1 MHSDE
6 LLIEVL
12 TEELPAQA
20 LLNEYKEMPKKLHAL
35 FQKHAIE
42 VRNETQNQNQNQ
54 NNIEVFY
61 TPRRLCVLVKD
72 FPLFT
77 KETKEEFFGPPIEIA
92 CNNKDKAQ
100 GLNALGL
107 GFYQKLGLKDPKH
120 FQSAFKNNKEVLYH
134 AKTNPKQPTKNLIM
148 PIVLEFLESLN
159 FGKSMRWGSVEKSFI
174 RPIHNICVLFNGEN
188 FNNIEIKEYG
198 FKTKQ
203 ATKAHRQE
211 GFDFIEVHSPRE
223 YFEVLEKNHV
233 ILDPK
238 KREEKILQE
247 IKELETKHH
256 IIVEIDRD
264 LLDEVIAITE
274 YPSTLLGEFDKAFLK
289 LPSEIIITSMKEN
302 QRYFATFNQE
312 SQKEGQKED
321 QKLHNGFIVVSN
333 AINKDKQKIILGNQK
348 VLKAR
353 LSDAVFFYEND
364 LKKPLD
370 NAPLESVVFV
380 QGLGTLRDKMEREL
394 IIAQYLTQKYASSL
408 NMPLEKALELMNRAV
423 QIAKADL
430 LSEVVY
436 EFTELQGIMGY
447 YYALKQ
453 NENEW
458 VALSL
463 KEQYLPASENAPL
476 PSSVFSAIVA
486 LSLKLD
492 SLFSLFSA
500 GKIPSG
506 SKDPFALRRLSFGLL
521 KIVAHYGLK
530 FDLKVDLKNLFEKVG
545 VYQSFDL
552 EILEKFLLERFNNL
566 IDCNPSIIRS
576 VLNTNERDIVAII
589 QKVKALKRFLDDP
602 KNAQKKELLFS
613 AFKRLANINKDRNPN
628 QTSGFSAN
636 LFKEP
641 QEHALF
647 KAFNALKTSAF
658 ESLDSKIEAYFGL
671 HAPLEEYF
679 KSVLVMD
686 KDLEIQKNRKNFLWN
701 VYQSFLEIGDI
712 KEIAI

>member
-6 LLIEVL
+6 LLVEILV
-12 TEELPAQA
+12 EELPAQA

-35 FQKHAIE
+35 FDKRALE
-42 VRNETQNQNQNQ
+42 VG
-54 NNIEVFY
+54 NIEIFY
-61 TPRRLCVLVKD
+61 TPRRLCLLVKD
-72 FPLFT
+72 FPLLT
-77 KETKEEFFGPPIEIA
+77 QETKEEFFGPPVKIA
-92 CNNKDKAQ
+92 CNHQDKTQ

-107 GFYQKLGLKDPKH
+107 GFYQKLGLKDHQH
-120 FQSAFKNNKEVLYH
+120 FQTAFKNNKEVLYH
-134 AKTNPKQPTKNLIM
+134 AKIHEKEPTKDLIM
-148 PIVLEFLESLN
+148 PIVLEFLEGLN
-159 FGKSMRWGSVEKSFI
+159 FGKSMRWGNVEKSFI

-188 FNNIEIKEYG
+188 FNDIEVKEYG

-211 GFDFIEVHSPRE
+211 GFDFIQVDSPKA

-238 KREEKILQE
+238 KREAKILQE
-247 IKELETKHH
+247 IKELETKHR

-264 LLDEVIAITE
+264 LLDEVVAITE
-274 YPSTLLGEFDKAFLK
+274 YPSALLGEFDKAFLK
-289 LPSEIIITSMKEN
+289 LPNEIIITSMKEN
-302 QRYFATFNQE
+302 QRYFAAFNQKSQE
-312 SQKEGQKED
+312 SPT
-321 QKLHNGFIVVSN
+321 LHNGFIVVSN
-333 AINKDKQKIILGNQK
+333 AINKDKQKIIAGNQK

-380 QGLGTLRDKMEREL
+380 QGLGTLKDKMEREA

-408 NMPLEKALELMNRAV
+408 NMPLEKALELVGRAV
-423 QIAKADL
+423 RIAKADL

-436 EFTELQGIMGY
+436 EFSELQGIMGY

-453 NENEW
+453 NENES
-458 VALSL
+458 VALSV

-492 SLFSLFSA
+492 SLFSLFSV

-521 KIVAHYGLK
+521 KTIAHYGLR
-530 FDLKVDLKNLFEKVG
+530 FDLKADLKNLFEKVG

-576 VLNTNERDIVAII
+576 VLNTNERDIVKII

-628 QTSGFSAN
+628 ESSEFFIS
-636 LFKEP
+636 LFKES

-647 KAFNALKTSAF
+647 EAFNAIKTNAF

-686 KDLEIQKNRKNFLWN
+686 KDIEIQKNRKNFLWG

>member
-6 LLIEVL
+6 LLVEILV
-12 TEELPAQA
+12 EELPAQA

-35 FQKHAIE
+35 FQKHALE
-42 VRNETQNQNQNQ
+42 VG
-54 NNIEVFY
+54 NIEIFY
-61 TPRRLCVLVKD
+61 TPRRLCLLVKD
-72 FPLFT
+72 FPLLT
-77 KETKEEFFGPPIEIA
+77 QETKEEFFGPPVKIA
-92 CNNKDKAQ
+92 CNYQDKTQ

-107 GFYQKLGLKDPKH
+107 GFYQKLGLKDHQH
-120 FQSAFKNNKEVLYH
+120 FQTAFKNNKEVLYH
-134 AKTNPKQPTKNLIM
+134 AKIHAKEPTKDLIM
-148 PIVLEFLESLN
+148 PIVLEFLEGLN
-159 FGKSMRWGSVEKSFI
+159 FGKSMRWGNVEKSFI

-188 FNNIEIKEYG
+188 FNDIEVKEYG

-211 GFDFIEVHSPRE
+211 SFDFIQVNSPKA

-238 KREEKILQE
+238 KREAKILKE
-247 IKELETKHH
+247 IKELETKHR

-264 LLDEVIAITE
+264 LLDEVVAITE
-274 YPSTLLGEFDKAFLK
+274 YPSALLGEFDKAFLK
-289 LPSEIIITSMKEN
+289 LPSEIITTSMKEN
-302 QRYFATFNQE
+302 QRYFAAFNQKSQE
-312 SQKEGQKED
+312 SPT
-321 QKLHNGFIVVSN
+321 LHNGFIVVSN
-333 AINKDKQKIILGNQK
+333 AIHKDKQKIIAGNQK

-380 QGLGTLRDKMEREL
+380 QGLGTLKDKMEREA

-408 NMPLEKALELMNRAV
+408 NMPLEKALGLVGRAV
-423 QIAKADL
+423 RIAKADL

-436 EFTELQGIMGY
+436 EFSELQGIMGY

-453 NENEW
+453 NENEL
-458 VALSL
+458 VALSV

-492 SLFSLFSA
+492 SLFSLFSV

-521 KIVAHYGLK
+521 KIVVHYGLE
-530 FDLKVDLKNLFEKVG
+530 FDLKADLKNLFEKVG

-576 VLNTNERDIVAII
+576 VLNTNERDIVKII

-628 QTSGFSAN
+628 ESSEFSIS
-636 LFKEP
+636 LFKEL

-647 KAFNALKTSAF
+647 EAFNAIKTSAF

-686 KDLEIQKNRKNFLWN
+686 KDIEIQKNRKNFLWS

>member
-6 LLIEVL
+6 LLVEILV
-12 TEELPAQA
+12 EELPAQA
-20 LLNEYKEMPKKLHAL
+20 LLNEYREMPKKLHAL
-35 FQKHAIE
+35 FQKRALE
-42 VRNETQNQNQNQ
+42 VG
-54 NNIEVFY
+54 NIEVFY
-61 TPRRLCVLVKD
+61 TPRRLCLFVKD
-72 FPLFT
+72 FPLLT
-77 KETKEEFFGPPIEIA
+77 QETKEEFFGPPVKIA
-92 CNNKDKAQ
+92 CNNEDKTQ

-107 GFYQKLGLKDPKH
+107 GFYQKLGLKDHQH
-120 FQSAFKNNKEVLYH
+120 FQTAFKNNKEVLYH
-134 AKTNPKQPTKNLIM
+134 AKIHAKEPTKDLIM
-148 PIVLEFLESLN
+148 PIVLEFLEGLN

-188 FNNIEIKEYG
+188 FNDIEVKEYG

-203 ATKAHRQE
+203 ATKVHRQE
-211 GFDFIEVHSPRE
+211 GFDFIQVDNPKA

-238 KREEKILQE
+238 KREVKILQE
-247 IKELETKHH
+247 IKDLETKHH
-256 IIVEIDRD
+256 IIVETDRD
-264 LLDEVIAITE
+264 LLDEIVAITE
-274 YPSTLLGEFDKAFLK
+274 YPSALLGEFDKAFLK
-289 LPSEIIITSMKEN
+289 LPSEIITTSMKEN
-302 QRYFATFNQE
+302 QRYFAVFDQKSQE
-312 SQKEGQKED
+312 SPT
-321 QKLHNGFIVVSN
+321 LHNGFVVVSN
-333 AINKDKQKIILGNQK
+333 AINKDKQKIIAGNQK

-380 QGLGTLRDKMEREL
+380 QGLGTLKDKMEREAT
-394 IIAQYLTQKYASSL
+394 IAQYLTQKYAPSL
-408 NMPLEKALELMNRAV
+408 NMPLEKALKLIGRAV
-423 QIAKADL
+423 KIAKADL

-436 EFTELQGIMGY
+436 EFSELQGIMGY

-453 NENEW
+453 NENEL
-458 VALSL
+458 VALSV

-521 KIVAHYGLK
+521 KIIAHYGLE
-530 FDLKVDLKNLFEKVG
+530 FDLKADLKNLFEKVG

-576 VLNTNERDIVAII
+576 VLNTNERDIVKII

-628 QTSGFSAN
+628 ESSEFSAR

-641 QEHALF
+641 KEHALF
-647 KAFNALKTSAF
+647 EAFNAIKTSAF

-686 KDLEIQKNRKNFLWN
+686 KDIEIQKNRKNFLWG

>member
-6 LLIEVL
+6 LLVEILV
-12 TEELPAQA
+12 EELPAQA

-35 FQKHAIE
+35 FNKRTLE
-42 VRNETQNQNQNQ
+42 VG
-54 NNIEVFY
+54 NIEIFY
-61 TPRRLCVLVKD
+61 TPRRLCLLIKD
-72 FPLFT
+72 FPLLT
-77 KETKEEFFGPPIEIA
+77 QETKEEFFGPPVKIA
-92 CNNKDKAQ
+92 CNNEDKTQ
-100 GLNALGL
+100 GLNTLGL
-107 GFYQKLGLKDPKH
+107 GFYQKLGLKDHQH
-120 FQSAFKNNKEVLYH
+120 FQTAFKNNKEVLYH
-134 AKTNPKQPTKNLIM
+134 AKIHEKEPTKDLIM
-148 PIVLEFLESLN
+148 PIVLEFLEGLN
-159 FGKSMRWGSVEKSFI
+159 FGKSMRWGNVEKSFI

-188 FNNIEIKEYG
+188 FNDIEVKEYG

-203 ATKAHRQE
+203 ATKVHRQE
-211 GFDFIEVHSPRE
+211 GFDFIQVDSPKA

-238 KREEKILQE
+238 KREAKILQE
-247 IKELETKHH
+247 IKELETKHC

-264 LLDEVIAITE
+264 LLDEIVAITE
-274 YPSTLLGEFDKAFLK
+274 YPSALLGEFDKAFLK

-302 QRYFATFNQE
+302 QRYFAVFDQKSQE
-312 SQKEGQKED
+312 SPT
-321 QKLHNGFIVVSN
+321 LHNGFIMVSN
-333 AINKDKQKIILGNQK
+333 AINKDKQKIIAGNQK

-370 NAPLESVVFV
+370 DAPLESVVFV
-380 QGLGTLRDKMEREL
+380 QGLGTLKDKMEREAT
-394 IIAQYLTQKYASSL
+394 IAQYLTQKYAPSL
-408 NMPLEKALELMNRAV
+408 NMPLEKALELVSRAV
-423 QIAKADL
+423 KIAKADL

-436 EFTELQGIMGY
+436 EFSELQGIMGY

-453 NENEW
+453 NENEL

-492 SLFSLFSA
+492 SLFSLFSV

-521 KIVAHYGLK
+521 KIIAHYGLE
-530 FDLKVDLKNLFEKVG
+530 FDLKADLKNLFEKVG

-576 VLNTNERDIVAII
+576 VLNTNERDIVKII

-628 QTSGFSAN
+628 ESSEFSAH

-641 QEHALF
+641 KEHALF
-647 KAFNALKTSAF
+647 EAFNAIKTSAF

-686 KDLEIQKNRKNFLWN
+686 KDIEIQKNRKNFLWG

>member
-6 LLIEVL
+6 LLVEILV
-12 TEELPAQA
+12 EELPAQA

-35 FQKHAIE
+35 FQKHALE
-42 VRNETQNQNQNQ
+42 VG
-54 NNIEVFY
+54 NIEIFY
-61 TPRRLCVLVKD
+61 TPRRLCLLVKD
-72 FPLFT
+72 FPLLT
-77 KETKEEFFGPPIEIA
+77 QETKEEFFGPPVKIA
-92 CNNKDKAQ
+92 CNHQDKTQ
-100 GLNALGL
+100 GLNELGL
-107 GFYQKLGLKDPKH
+107 GFYQKLGLKDHQH
-120 FQSAFKNNKEVLYH
+120 FQTAFKNNKEVLYH
-134 AKTNPKQPTKNLIM
+134 AKIHAKEPTKDLIM
-148 PIVLEFLESLN
+148 PIVLEFLEGLN
-159 FGKSMRWGSVEKSFI
+159 FGKSMRWGNVEKSFI

-188 FNNIEIKEYG
+188 FNDIEVKEYG

-203 ATKAHRQE
+203 ATKVHRQE
-211 GFDFIEVHSPRE
+211 GFDFIQVDSPKA

-238 KREEKILQE
+238 KREAKILQE

-264 LLDEVIAITE
+264 LLDEVVAITE
-274 YPSTLLGEFDKAFLK
+274 YPSALLGEFDKAFLK
-289 LPSEIIITSMKEN
+289 LPNEIIITSMKEN
-302 QRYFATFNQE
+302 QRYFAAFNQKSQE
-312 SQKEGQKED
+312 SPT
-321 QKLHNGFIVVSN
+321 LHNGFIVVSN
-333 AINKDKQKIILGNQK
+333 AINKDKQKIIAGNQK

-380 QGLGTLRDKMEREL
+380 QGLGTLKDKMEREA
-394 IIAQYLTQKYASSL
+394 IIAQYLTQKYAPSL
-408 NMPLEKALELMNRAV
+408 NMPLEKALELVGRAV
-423 QIAKADL
+423 RIAKADL

-436 EFTELQGIMGY
+436 EFSELQGIMGY

-453 NENEW
+453 NENEL
-458 VALSL
+458 VALSV

-492 SLFSLFSA
+492 SLFSLFSV

-521 KIVAHYGLK
+521 KIVAHYGLG
-530 FDLKVDLKNLFEKVG
+530 FDLKADLKNLFEKVG

-576 VLNTNERDIVAII
+576 VLNTNERDIVKII

-628 QTSGFSAN
+628 ESSEFFIS
-636 LFKEP
+636 LFKEL

-647 KAFNALKTSAF
+647 EAFNAIKTSVF

-686 KDLEIQKNRKNFLWN
+686 KDIEIQKNRKNFLWG

>member
-6 LLIEVL
+6 LLVEILV
-12 TEELPAQA
+12 EELPAQA

-35 FQKHAIE
+35 FQKRALE
-42 VRNETQNQNQNQ
+42 VG
-54 NNIEVFY
+54 NIEIFY
-61 TPRRLCVLVKD
+61 TPRRLCLLVKD
-72 FPLFT
+72 FPLLT
-77 KETKEEFFGPPIEIA
+77 QETKEEFFGPPVKIA
-92 CNNKDKAQ
+92 CNHQDKTQ
-100 GLNALGL
+100 GLNELGL
-107 GFYQKLGLKDPKH
+107 GFYQKLGLKDHQH
-120 FQSAFKNNKEVLYH
+120 FQTAFKNNKEVLYH
-134 AKTNPKQPTKNLIM
+134 AKIHAKEPTKDLIM
-148 PIVLEFLESLN
+148 PIVLEFLEGLN

-188 FNNIEIKEYG
+188 FNDIEVKEYG

-211 GFDFIEVHSPRE
+211 GFDFIQVDSPKA

-238 KREEKILQE
+238 KREAKILQE
-247 IKELETKHH
+247 IKELETKHR

-264 LLDEVIAITE
+264 LLDEVVAITE
-274 YPSTLLGEFDKAFLK
+274 YPSALLGEFDKAFLK
-289 LPSEIIITSMKEN
+289 LPSEIITTSMKEN
-302 QRYFATFNQE
+302 QRYFAVF
-312 SQKEGQKED
+312 D
-321 QKLHNGFIVVSN
+321 QKSQEGPTLHNGFIVVSN
-333 AINKDKQKIILGNQK
+333 AINKDKQKIIAGNQK

-380 QGLGTLRDKMEREL
+380 QGLGTLKDKMEREA

-408 NMPLEKALELMNRAV
+408 NMPLEKALELVGRAV
-423 QIAKADL
+423 RIAKADL

-436 EFTELQGIMGY
+436 EFSELQGIMGY

-453 NENEW
+453 NENEL
-458 VALSL
+458 VALSV

-492 SLFSLFSA
+492 SLFSLFSV

-521 KIVAHYGLK
+521 KIIVHYGLE
-530 FDLKVDLKNLFEKVG
+530 FDLKADLKNLFEKVG

-576 VLNTNERDIVAII
+576 VLNTNERDIVKII

-628 QTSGFSAN
+628 ESSEFSIS
-636 LFKEP
+636 LFKES

-647 KAFNALKTSAF
+647 EAFNAIKTSTF

-686 KDLEIQKNRKNFLWN
+686 KDVEIQKNRKNFLWG

>member
-6 LLIEVL
+6 LLVEILV
-12 TEELPAQA
+12 EELPAQA

-35 FQKHAIE
+35 FQKRALE
-42 VRNETQNQNQNQ
+42 VG
-54 NNIEVFY
+54 NIEIFY
-61 TPRRLCVLVKD
+61 TPRRLCLLVKD
-72 FPLFT
+72 FPLLT
-77 KETKEEFFGPPIEIA
+77 QETKEEFFGPPVKIA
-92 CNNKDKAQ
+92 CNNEDKTQ

-107 GFYQKLGLKDPKH
+107 GFYQKLGLKDHQH
-120 FQSAFKNNKEVLYH
+120 FQTAFKNNKEVLYH
-134 AKTNPKQPTKNLIM
+134 AKVHEKEPTKDLIM
-148 PIVLEFLESLN
+148 PIVLEFLEGLN
-159 FGKSMRWGSVEKSFI
+159 FGKSMRWGNVEKSFI

-188 FNNIEIKEYG
+188 FNDIEVKEYG

-203 ATKAHRQE
+203 ATKVHRQE
-211 GFDFIEVHSPRE
+211 GFDFIQVDSPKA
-223 YFEVLEKNHV
+223 YFEVLEKKHV

-238 KREEKILQE
+238 KREAKILQE
-247 IKELETKHH
+247 IKELETKHN

-264 LLDEVIAITE
+264 LLDEVVAITE
-274 YPSTLLGEFDKAFLK
+274 YPSALLGEFDKEFLK
-289 LPSEIIITSMKEN
+289 LPSEIITTSMKEN
-302 QRYFATFNQE
+302 QRYFAAFNQKSQE
-312 SQKEGQKED
+312 SPT
-321 QKLHNGFIVVSN
+321 LHNGFIVVSN
-333 AINKDKQKIILGNQK
+333 AINKDKQKIIAGNQK

-380 QGLGTLRDKMEREL
+380 QGLGTLKDKMEREA

-408 NMPLEKALELMNRAV
+408 NMPLEKALELVSRAV
-423 QIAKADL
+423 RIAKADL

-436 EFTELQGIMGY
+436 EFSELQGIMGY

-453 NENEW
+453 NENEL
-458 VALSL
+458 VALSV

-492 SLFSLFSA
+492 SLFSLFSV

-521 KIVAHYGLK
+521 KIVAHYGLE
-530 FDLKVDLKNLFEKVG
+530 FDLKADLKNLFERVG

-552 EILEKFLLERFNNL
+552 EVLEKFLLERFNNL

-576 VLNTNERDIVAII
+576 VLNTNERDIVKII

-628 QTSGFSAN
+628 ESSEFSIG
-636 LFKEP
+636 LFKEL

-647 KAFNALKTSAF
+647 EAFNAIKTSAF
-658 ESLDSKIEAYFGL
+658 ESLDNKIEAYFGL

-686 KDLEIQKNRKNFLWN
+686 KDIEIQKNRKNFLWG

>member
-6 LLIEVL
+6 LLVEILV
-12 TEELPAQA
+12 EELPAQA

-35 FQKHAIE
+35 FQKHALE
-42 VRNETQNQNQNQ
+42 VG
-54 NNIEVFY
+54 NIEIFY
-61 TPRRLCVLVKD
+61 TPRRLCLLVKD
-72 FPLFT
+72 FPLLT
-77 KETKEEFFGPPIEIA
+77 QETKEEFFGPPVKIA
-92 CNNKDKAQ
+92 CNHQDKTQ
-100 GLNALGL
+100 GLNELGL
-107 GFYQKLGLKDPKH
+107 GFYQKLGLKDHQH
-120 FQSAFKNNKEVLYH
+120 FQTAFKNNKEVLYH
-134 AKTNPKQPTKNLIM
+134 AKIHAKEPTKDLIM
-148 PIVLEFLESLN
+148 PIVLEFLEGLN
-159 FGKSMRWGSVEKSFI
+159 FGKSMRWGNVEKSFI

-188 FNNIEIKEYG
+188 FNGIEVKEYG

-211 GFDFIEVHSPRE
+211 GFDFIQVDSPKA
-223 YFEVLEKNHV
+223 YFEVLEKKHV

-238 KREEKILQE
+238 KREAKILQE
-247 IKELETKHH
+247 IKELETKHR

-264 LLDEVIAITE
+264 LLDEVVAITE
-274 YPSTLLGEFDKAFLK
+274 YPSALLGEFDKAFLK
-289 LPSEIIITSMKEN
+289 LPSEIITTSMKEN
-302 QRYFATFNQE
+302 QRYFAAFNQKSQE
-312 SQKEGQKED
+312 SPT
-321 QKLHNGFIVVSN
+321 LHNGFIVVSN
-333 AINKDKQKIILGNQK
+333 AINKDKQKIIAGNQK

-380 QGLGTLRDKMEREL
+380 QGLGTLKDKMEREA

-408 NMPLEKALELMNRAV
+408 NMPLEKALKLVGRAV
-423 QIAKADL
+423 RIAKADL

-436 EFTELQGIMGY
+436 EFSELQGIMGY

-453 NENEW
+453 NENES
-458 VALSL
+458 VALSV

-492 SLFSLFSA
+492 SLFSLFSV

-521 KIVAHYGLK
+521 KIVAHYGLG
-530 FDLKVDLKNLFEKVG
+530 FDLKADLKNLFEKVG

-552 EILEKFLLERFNNL
+552 EVLEKFLLERFHNL

-576 VLNTNERDIVAII
+576 VLNTNERDIVKII

-628 QTSGFSAN
+628 ESSEFSIS
-636 LFKEP
+636 LFKEL

-647 KAFNALKTSAF
+647 EAFNAIKTSAF

-686 KDLEIQKNRKNFLWN
+686 KDIEIQKNRKNFLWG

>member
-6 LLIEVL
+6 LLVEILV
-12 TEELPAQA
+12 EELPAQA
-20 LLNEYKEMPKKLHAL
+20 LLNEYKEMPKKLHTL
-35 FQKHAIE
+35 FQKHALE
-42 VRNETQNQNQNQ
+42 VG
-54 NNIEVFY
+54 NIEIFY
-61 TPRRLCVLVKD
+61 TPRRLCLLIKD
-72 FPLFT
+72 FPLLT
-77 KETKEEFFGPPIEIA
+77 QETKEEFFGPPVKIA
-92 CNNKDKAQ
+92 CNNEDKTQ

-107 GFYQKLGLKDPKH
+107 GFYQKLGLKDHQH
-120 FQSAFKNNKEVLYH
+120 FQTAFKNNKEVLYH
-134 AKTNPKQPTKNLIM
+134 AKIHAKEPTKDLIM

-159 FGKSMRWGSVEKSFI
+159 FGKSMRWGNVEKSFI

-188 FNNIEIKEYG
+188 FNDIEVKEYG

-203 ATKAHRQE
+203 ATKVHRQE
-211 GFDFIEVHSPRE
+211 GFDFIQVDSPKA

-238 KREEKILQE
+238 KREAKILQE

-256 IIVEIDRD
+256 IIVETDRD
-264 LLDEVIAITE
+264 LLDEVVAITE
-274 YPSTLLGEFDKAFLK
+274 YPSVLLGEFDKAFLK

-302 QRYFATFNQE
+302 QRYFAVFDQKSQE
-312 SQKEGQKED
+312 SPT
-321 QKLHNGFIVVSN
+321 LHNGFVVVSN
-333 AINKDKQKIILGNQK
+333 AINKDKQKIIAGNQK

-380 QGLGTLRDKMEREL
+380 QGLGTLKDKMEREAT
-394 IIAQYLTQKYASSL
+394 IAQYLTQKYASSL
-408 NMPLEKALELMNRAV
+408 DMPLEKALELIGRAV
-423 QIAKADL
+423 KIAKADL

-436 EFTELQGIMGY
+436 EFSELQGIMGY

-453 NENEW
+453 NENEL
-458 VALSL
+458 VALSV

-521 KIVAHYGLK
+521 KIIAHYGLE
-530 FDLKVDLKNLFEKVG
+530 FDLKADLKNLFEKVG

-552 EILEKFLLERFNNL
+552 EILEKFLLERFHNL

-576 VLNTNERDIVAII
+576 VLNTNERDIVKII

-628 QTSGFSAN
+628 ESSEFSIS
-636 LFKEP
+636 LFKEL

-647 KAFNALKTSAF
+647 EAFNAIKTSAF

-686 KDLEIQKNRKNFLWN
+686 KDIEIQKNRKNFLWG

-712 KEIAI
+712 KEIAV

>member
-6 LLIEVL
+6 LLVEILV
-12 TEELPAQA
+12 EELPAQA

-35 FQKHAIE
+35 FQKRALE
-42 VRNETQNQNQNQ
+42 VG
-54 NNIEVFY
+54 NIEIFY
-61 TPRRLCVLVKD
+61 TPRRLCLFIKD
-72 FPLFT
+72 FPLLT
-77 KETKEEFFGPPIEIA
+77 QETKEEFFGPPVKIA
-92 CNNKDKAQ
+92 CNNEDKTQ

-107 GFYQKLGLKDPKH
+107 GFYQKLGLKDHQH
-120 FQSAFKNNKEVLYH
+120 FQTAFKNNKEVLYH
-134 AKTNPKQPTKNLIM
+134 AKIHAKEPTKDLIM
-148 PIVLEFLESLN
+148 PIVLEFLEGLN
-159 FGKSMRWGSVEKSFI
+159 FGKSMRWGNVEKSFI

-188 FNNIEIKEYG
+188 FNDIEVKEYG

-203 ATKAHRQE
+203 ATRVHRQE
-211 GFDFIEVHSPRE
+211 GFDFIQVDSPKA

-238 KREEKILQE
+238 KREAKILQE
-247 IKELETKHH
+247 IKELETKHC
-256 IIVEIDRD
+256 IIVETDRD
-264 LLDEVIAITE
+264 LLDEVVAITE
-274 YPSTLLGEFDKAFLK
+274 YPSALLGEFDKAFLK
-289 LPSEIIITSMKEN
+289 LPSEIITTSMKEN
-302 QRYFATFNQE
+302 QRYFAVFSQKSQE
-312 SQKEGQKED
+312 SPT
-321 QKLHNGFIVVSN
+321 LHNGFIVVSN
-333 AINKDKQKIILGNQK
+333 AINKDKQKIIAGNQK

-380 QGLGTLRDKMEREL
+380 QGLGTLKDKMEREL
-394 IIAQYLTQKYASSL
+394 IIAQYLTQKYAPSL
-408 NMPLEKALELMNRAV
+408 NMPLEKSLELIGRAV
-423 QIAKADL
+423 KIAKADL

-436 EFTELQGIMGY
+436 EFSELQGIMGY

-453 NENEW
+453 NENEL

-521 KIVAHYGLK
+521 KIIAHYGLE
-530 FDLKVDLKNLFEKVG
+530 FDLKADLKNLFEKVG
-545 VYQSFDL
+545 VYQNFDL
-552 EILEKFLLERFNNL
+552 EILEKFLLERFHNL

-576 VLNTNERDIVAII
+576 VLNTNERDIVKII

-628 QTSGFSAN
+628 ESSEFSIS
-636 LFKEP
+636 LFKES
-641 QEHALF
+641 QEYALF
-647 KAFNALKTSAF
+647 EAFNTIKTSAF

-671 HAPLEEYF
+671 HVPLEEYF

-686 KDLEIQKNRKNFLWN
+686 KDIEIQKNRKNFLWG

>member
-6 LLIEVL
+6 LLVEILV
-12 TEELPAQA
+12 EELPAQA

-35 FQKHAIE
+35 FQKHALE
-42 VRNETQNQNQNQ
+42 VG
-54 NNIEVFY
+54 NIEIFY
-61 TPRRLCVLVKD
+61 TPRRLCLLVKD
-72 FPLFT
+72 FPLLT
-77 KETKEEFFGPPIEIA
+77 QETKEEFFGPPVKIA
-92 CNNKDKAQ
+92 CNNEDKTQ

-107 GFYQKLGLKDPKH
+107 GFYQKLGLKDHQH
-120 FQSAFKNNKEVLYH
+120 FQTAFKNNKEVLYH
-134 AKTNPKQPTKNLIM
+134 AKIHVKEPTKDLIM
-148 PIVLEFLESLN
+148 PIVLEFLEGLN
-159 FGKSMRWGSVEKSFI
+159 FGKSMRWGNVEKSFI

-188 FNNIEIKEYG
+188 FNDIEVKEYG

-211 GFDFIEVHSPRE
+211 GFDFIQVDSPKA
-223 YFEVLEKNHV
+223 YFEVLEKKHV

-238 KREEKILQE
+238 KREAKILQE
-247 IKELETKHH
+247 IKELETKHR

-264 LLDEVIAITE
+264 LLDEVVAITE
-274 YPSTLLGEFDKAFLK
+274 YPSALLGEFDKAFLK
-289 LPSEIIITSMKEN
+289 LPSEIITTSMKEN
-302 QRYFATFNQE
+302 QRYFAAFNQKSQE
-312 SQKEGQKED
+312 SPT
-321 QKLHNGFIVVSN
+321 LHNGFIVVSN
-333 AINKDKQKIILGNQK
+333 AINKDKQKIIAGNQK

-380 QGLGTLRDKMEREL
+380 QGLGTLKDKMEREAV
-394 IIAQYLTQKYASSL
+394 IAQYLTQKYASSL
-408 NMPLEKALELMNRAV
+408 NMPLEKALELIGRAV
-423 QIAKADL
+423 KIAKADL

-436 EFTELQGIMGY
+436 EFSELQGIMGY

-453 NENEW
+453 NENEL
-458 VALSL
+458 VALSV

-476 PSSVFSAIVA
+476 PSSVFSTIVA

-521 KIVAHYGLK
+521 KIVAHYGLE
-530 FDLKVDLKNLFEKVG
+530 FDLKADLENLFERVG

-552 EILEKFLLERFNNL
+552 EVLEKFLLERFNNL

-576 VLNTNERDIVAII
+576 VLNTNERDIVKII

-628 QTSGFSAN
+628 ESSEFFIS
-636 LFKEP
+636 LFKES

-647 KAFNALKTSAF
+647 EAFNAIKTSAF

-686 KDLEIQKNRKNFLWN
+686 KDIEIQKNRKNFLWG

>member
-6 LLIEVL
+6 LLVEILV
-12 TEELPAQA
+12 EELPAQA

-35 FQKHAIE
+35 FNKRALE
-42 VRNETQNQNQNQ
+42 VG
-54 NNIEVFY
+54 NIEIFY
-61 TPRRLCVLVKD
+61 TPRRLCLFIKD
-72 FPLFT
+72 FPLLT
-77 KETKEEFFGPPIEIA
+77 QETKEEFFGPPIKIA
-92 CNNKDKAQ
+92 CNNQDKTQ

-107 GFYQKLGLKDPKH
+107 GFYQKLGLKNPKH
-120 FQSAFKNNKEVLYH
+120 FQTAFKNNKEVLYH
-134 AKTNPKQPTKNLIM
+134 AKIHAKEPTKDLII
-148 PIVLEFLESLN
+148 PIVLEFLEGLN
-159 FGKSMRWGSVEKSFI
+159 FGKSMRWGNVEKSFI

-188 FNNIEIKEYG
+188 FNDIEVKEYG

-203 ATKAHRQE
+203 ATKVHRQE
-211 GFDFIEVHSPRE
+211 GFDFIEVDSPKA

-238 KREEKILQE
+238 KREAKILQE
-247 IKELETKHH
+247 IKELETKHC

-264 LLDEVIAITE
+264 LLDEIVAITE
-274 YPSTLLGEFDKAFLK
+274 YPSVLLGEFDKAFLK
-289 LPSEIIITSMKEN
+289 LPSEIITTSMKEN
-302 QRYFATFNQE
+302 QRYFAVFDQKSQE
-312 SQKEGQKED
+312 SPT
-321 QKLHNGFIVVSN
+321 LHNGFIVVSN
-333 AINKDKQKIILGNQK
+333 AINKDKQKIIAGNQK

-380 QGLGTLRDKMEREL
+380 QGLGTLKDKMERES
-394 IIAQYLTQKYASSL
+394 IIAQYLTQKYAPSL
-408 NMPLEKALELMNRAV
+408 NMPLEKALELIGRAV
-423 QIAKADL
+423 KIAKADL

-436 EFTELQGIMGY
+436 EFSELQGIMGY

-453 NENEW
+453 NENEL
-458 VALSL
+458 VALSV

-476 PSSVFSAIVA
+476 PSSVFSTIVA

-521 KIVAHYGLK
+521 KIIAHYGLE
-530 FDLKVDLKNLFEKVG
+530 FDLKADLKNLFEKVG

-552 EILEKFLLERFNNL
+552 EVLERFLLERFHNL

-576 VLNTNERDIVAII
+576 VLNTNERDIVKII

-613 AFKRLANINKDRNPN
+613 AFKRLANINKDRNPDGS
-628 QTSGFSAN
+628 SGFSTS
-636 LFKEP
+636 LFKES

-647 KAFNALKTSAF
+647 EAFNAIKTSAF
-658 ESLDSKIEAYFGL
+658 EGLDSKIEAYFSL

-686 KDLEIQKNRKNFLWN
+686 KDIEIQKNRKNFLWD

>member
-1 MHSDE
+1 MYSDE
-6 LLIEVL
+6 LLVEILV
-12 TEELPAQA
+12 EELPAQA

-35 FQKHAIE
+35 FDKRALE
-42 VRNETQNQNQNQ
+42 VG
-54 NNIEVFY
+54 NIEIFY
-61 TPRRLCVLVKD
+61 TPRRLCLLVKD
-72 FPLFT
+72 FPLLT
-77 KETKEEFFGPPIEIA
+77 QETKEEFFGPPVKIA
-92 CNNKDKAQ
+92 CNNEDKTQ

-107 GFYQKLGLKDPKH
+107 GFYQKLGLKDHQH
-120 FQSAFKNNKEVLYH
+120 FQTAFKNNKEMLYH
-134 AKTNPKQPTKNLIM
+134 AKIHAKEPTKDLIM
-148 PIVLEFLESLN
+148 PIVLEFLEGLN

-188 FNNIEIKEYG
+188 FNDIEVKEYG

-211 GFDFIEVHSPRE
+211 GFDFIQVNSPKA

-238 KREEKILQE
+238 KREAKILQE
-247 IKELETKHH
+247 IKELEIKHN

-264 LLDEVIAITE
+264 LLDEVVAITE
-274 YPSTLLGEFDKAFLK
+274 YPSALLGEFDKAFLK
-289 LPSEIIITSMKEN
+289 LPNEIIITSMKEN
-302 QRYFATFNQE
+302 QRYFAAFNQKSQE
-312 SQKEGQKED
+312 SPT
-321 QKLHNGFIVVSN
+321 LHNGFIVVSN
-333 AINKDKQKIILGNQK
+333 AISKDKQKIIAGNQK

-380 QGLGTLRDKMEREL
+380 QGLGTLKDKMERES
-394 IIAQYLTQKYASSL
+394 IIARYLTQKYASSL
-408 NMPLEKALELMNRAV
+408 NMPLDKALELVGRAV
-423 QIAKADL
+423 RIAKADL

-436 EFTELQGIMGY
+436 EFSELQGIMGY

-453 NENEW
+453 NENEL
-458 VALSL
+458 VALSV

-521 KIVAHYGLK
+521 KIIAHYGLE
-530 FDLKVDLKNLFEKVG
+530 FDLKADLKNLFEKVG

-552 EILEKFLLERFNNL
+552 EVLEKFLLERFNNL

-576 VLNTNERDIVAII
+576 VLNTNERDIVKII

-613 AFKRLANINKDRNPN
+613 AFKRLANINKDRNPEES
-628 QTSGFSAN
+628 SGFSIS
-636 LFKEP
+636 LFKEL

-647 KAFNALKTSAF
+647 EAFNAIKTSAF

-686 KDLEIQKNRKNFLWN
+686 KDIEIQKNRKNFLWG

>member
-6 LLIEVL
+6 LLVEILV
-12 TEELPAQA
+12 EELPAQA

-35 FQKHAIE
+35 FQKRTLE
-42 VRNETQNQNQNQ
+42 VG
-54 NNIEVFY
+54 NIEIFY
-61 TPRRLCVLVKD
+61 TPRRLCLLVKD
-72 FPLFT
+72 FPLLT
-77 KETKEEFFGPPIEIA
+77 QETKEEFFGPPVKIA
-92 CNNKDKAQ
+92 CNHQDKTQ
-100 GLNALGL
+100 GLNELGL
-107 GFYQKLGLKDPKH
+107 GFYQKLGLKDHQH
-120 FQSAFKNNKEVLYH
+120 FQTAFKNNKEVLYH
-134 AKTNPKQPTKNLIM
+134 AKIHAKEPTKDLIM
-148 PIVLEFLESLN
+148 PIVLEFLEGLN
-159 FGKSMRWGSVEKSFI
+159 FGKSMRWGNVEKSFI

-188 FNNIEIKEYG
+188 FNDIEVKEYS

-203 ATKAHRQE
+203 ATKVHRQE
-211 GFDFIEVHSPRE
+211 GFDFIQVDSPKA

-238 KREEKILQE
+238 KREAKILQE
-247 IKELETKHH
+247 IKELETKHN

-264 LLDEVIAITE
+264 LLDEVVAITE

-289 LPSEIIITSMKEN
+289 LPSEIITTSMKEN
-302 QRYFATFNQE
+302 QRYFAAFNQKSQE
-312 SQKEGQKED
+312 SPT
-321 QKLHNGFIVVSN
+321 LHNGFIVVSN
-333 AINKDKQKIILGNQK
+333 AINKDKQKIIAGNQK

-380 QGLGTLRDKMEREL
+380 QGLGTLKDKMEREA
-394 IIAQYLTQKYASSL
+394 IIAQYLTQKYAPSL
-408 NMPLEKALELMNRAV
+408 NMPLEKALELINRAV
-423 QIAKADL
+423 RIAKADL

-436 EFTELQGIMGY
+436 EFSELQGIMGY

-453 NENEW
+453 NENEL
-458 VALSL
+458 VALSV

-492 SLFSLFSA
+492 SLFSLFSV

-521 KIVAHYGLK
+521 KIVAHYGLG
-530 FDLKVDLKNLFEKVG
+530 FDLKADLKNLFEKVG

-552 EILEKFLLERFNNL
+552 EVLEKFLLERFNNL

-576 VLNTNERDIVAII
+576 VLNTNERDIVKII

-613 AFKRLANINKDRNPN
+613 AFKRLANINKNRNPN
-628 QTSGFSAN
+628 ESSEFSIN
-636 LFKEP
+636 LFKEL

-647 KAFNALKTSAF
+647 EAFNAIKTNAF

-686 KDLEIQKNRKNFLWN
+686 KDIEIQKNRKNFLWG

>member
-1 MHSDE
+1 MHSGE
-6 LLIEVL
+6 LLVEILV
-12 TEELPAQA
+12 EELPAQA

-35 FQKHAIE
+35 FQKHALE
-42 VRNETQNQNQNQ
+42 VG
-54 NNIEVFY
+54 NIEIFY
-61 TPRRLCVLVKD
+61 TPRRLCLLVKD
-72 FPLFT
+72 FPLLT
-77 KETKEEFFGPPIEIA
+77 QETKEEFFGPPVKIA
-92 CNNKDKAQ
+92 CNHQDKTQ
-100 GLNALGL
+100 GLNELGL
-107 GFYQKLGLKDPKH
+107 GFYQKLGLKDHQH
-120 FQSAFKNNKEVLYH
+120 FQTAFKNNKEVLYH
-134 AKTNPKQPTKNLIM
+134 AKIHAKEPAKDLIM
-148 PIVLEFLESLN
+148 PIVLEFLEGLN
-159 FGKSMRWGSVEKSFI
+159 FGKSMRWGNVEKSFI

-188 FNNIEIKEYG
+188 FNDIEVKEYG

-211 GFDFIEVHSPRE
+211 GFDFIQVDSPKA

-238 KREEKILQE
+238 KREAKILKE
-247 IKELETKHH
+247 IKELETKHR

-264 LLDEVIAITE
+264 LLDEVVAITE
-274 YPSTLLGEFDKAFLK
+274 YPSALLGEFDKAFLK
-289 LPSEIIITSMKEN
+289 LPTEIITTSMKEN
-302 QRYFATFNQE
+302 QRYFAAFNQKSQE
-312 SQKEGQKED
+312 SPT
-321 QKLHNGFIVVSN
+321 LHNGFIVVSN
-333 AINKDKQKIILGNQK
+333 AINKDKQKIIAGNQK

-380 QGLGTLRDKMEREL
+380 QGLGTLKDKMEREA

-408 NMPLEKALELMNRAV
+408 NMSLEKALELVSRAV
-423 QIAKADL
+423 RIAKADL

-436 EFTELQGIMGY
+436 EFSELQGIMGY

-453 NENEW
+453 NENEL
-458 VALSL
+458 VALSV

-492 SLFSLFSA
+492 SLFSLFSV

-521 KIVAHYGLK
+521 KIVAHYGLE
-530 FDLKVDLKNLFEKVG
+530 FDLKADLKNLFERVG

-552 EILEKFLLERFNNL
+552 EVLEKFLLERFNNL

-576 VLNTNERDIVAII
+576 VLNTNERDIVKII

-628 QTSGFSAN
+628 ESSEFSIS

-647 KAFNALKTSAF
+647 EAFNAIKTSAF

-671 HAPLEEYF
+671 HVPLEEYF

-686 KDLEIQKNRKNFLWN
+686 KDIEIQKNRKNFLWG

>member
-6 LLIEVL
+6 LLVEILV
-12 TEELPAQA
+12 EELPAQA

-35 FQKHAIE
+35 FSKHALE
-42 VRNETQNQNQNQ
+42 VG
-54 NNIEVFY
+54 NIEIFY
-61 TPRRLCVLVKD
+61 TPRRLCLLVKD
-72 FPLFT
+72 FPLLT
-77 KETKEEFFGPPIEIA
+77 QETKEEFFGPPVKIA
-92 CNNKDKAQ
+92 CNHQDKTQ
-100 GLNALGL
+100 GLNELGL
-107 GFYQKLGLKDPKH
+107 GFYQKLGLKDHQH
-120 FQSAFKNNKEVLYH
+120 FQTAFKNNKEVLYH
-134 AKTNPKQPTKNLIM
+134 AKIHAKEPTKDLIM
-148 PIVLEFLESLN
+148 PIVLEFLEGLN
-159 FGKSMRWGSVEKSFI
+159 FGKSMRWGNVEKSFI

-188 FNNIEIKEYG
+188 FNDIEVKEYG

-211 GFDFIEVHSPRE
+211 GFDFIQVDSPKA
-223 YFEVLEKNHV
+223 YFEVLERNHV

-238 KREEKILQE
+238 KREAKILQE
-247 IKELETKHH
+247 IKELETKHR

-264 LLDEVIAITE
+264 LLDEVVAITE
-274 YPSTLLGEFDKAFLK
+274 YPSALLGEFDKAFLK
-289 LPSEIIITSMKEN
+289 LPSEIITTSMKEN
-302 QRYFATFNQE
+302 QRYFAVFNQKSQE
-312 SQKEGQKED
+312 SPT
-321 QKLHNGFIVVSN
+321 LHNGFIVVSN
-333 AINKDKQKIILGNQK
+333 AINKDKQKIIAGNQK

-380 QGLGTLRDKMEREL
+380 QGLGTLKDKMEREA
-394 IIAQYLTQKYASSL
+394 IIAQYLTQKYASSF
-408 NMPLEKALELMNRAV
+408 NMPLEKALELVGRAV
-423 QIAKADL
+423 RIAKADL

-436 EFTELQGIMGY
+436 EFSELQGIMGY

-453 NENEW
+453 NENEL
-458 VALSL
+458 VALSV

-492 SLFSLFSA
+492 SLFSLFSV

-521 KIVAHYGLK
+521 KIIAHYGLG
-530 FDLKVDLKNLFEKVG
+530 FDLKADLKNLFEKVG

-552 EILEKFLLERFNNL
+552 EVLEKFLLERFNNL

-576 VLNTNERDIVAII
+576 VLNTNERDIVKII

-602 KNAQKKELLFS
+602 KNAQKKELLFG

-628 QTSGFSAN
+628 ESSEFSIS
-636 LFKEP
+636 LFKEL

-647 KAFNALKTSAF
+647 EAFNAIKTSAF

-686 KDLEIQKNRKNFLWN
+686 KDIEIQKNRKNFLWG

>member
-6 LLIEVL
+6 LLVEILV
-12 TEELPAQA
+12 EELPAQA

-35 FQKHAIE
+35 FNKRALE
-42 VRNETQNQNQNQ
+42 VG
-54 NNIEVFY
+54 NIEIFY
-61 TPRRLCVLVKD
+61 TPRRLCLLIKD
-72 FPLFT
+72 FPLLT
-77 KETKEEFFGPPIEIA
+77 QETKEEFFGPPVKIA
-92 CNNKDKAQ
+92 CNNEDKTQ
-100 GLNALGL
+100 GLNTLGL
-107 GFYQKLGLKDPKH
+107 GFYQKLGLKDHQH
-120 FQSAFKNNKEVLYH
+120 FQTAFKNNKEVLYH
-134 AKTNPKQPTKNLIM
+134 AKIHAKEPTKDLIM
-148 PIVLEFLESLN
+148 PIVLEFLEGLN
-159 FGKSMRWGSVEKSFI
+159 FGKSMRWGNVEKSFI

-188 FNNIEIKEYG
+188 FNDIEVKEYG

-211 GFDFIEVHSPRE
+211 GFDFIQVDSPKA

-238 KREEKILQE
+238 KREAKILQE
-247 IKELETKHH
+247 IKELETKHC

-264 LLDEVIAITE
+264 LLDEVVAITE
-274 YPSTLLGEFDKAFLK
+274 YPSALLGEFDKAFLK
-289 LPSEIIITSMKEN
+289 LPSEIITTSMKEN
-302 QRYFATFNQE
+302 QRYFAVF
-312 SQKEGQKED
+312 SQKEESPT
-321 QKLHNGFIVVSN
+321 LHNGFIVVSN
-333 AINKDKQKIILGNQK
+333 AINKDKQKIIAGNQK

-380 QGLGTLRDKMEREL
+380 QGLGTLKDKMEREA

-408 NMPLEKALELMNRAV
+408 NMPLEKALELVSRAV
-423 QIAKADL
+423 RIAKADL
-430 LSEVVY
+430 LSEVVC
-436 EFTELQGIMGY
+436 EFSELQGIMGY

-453 NENEW
+453 NENEL
-458 VALSL
+458 VALSV

-492 SLFSLFSA
+492 SLFSLFSV

-521 KIVAHYGLK
+521 KIVVHYGLG
-530 FDLKVDLKNLFEKVG
+530 FDLKADLKNLFEKVG

-552 EILEKFLLERFNNL
+552 EVLEKFLLERFNNL

-576 VLNTNERDIVAII
+576 VLNTNERDIVKII

-628 QTSGFSAN
+628 ESSEFSIS
-636 LFKEP
+636 LFKEL

-647 KAFNALKTSAF
+647 EAFNAIKTSAF

-686 KDLEIQKNRKNFLWN
+686 KDIEIQKNRKNFLWG

>member
-6 LLIEVL
+6 LLVEILV
-12 TEELPAQA
+12 EELPAQA

-35 FQKHAIE
+35 FQKHALE
-42 VRNETQNQNQNQ
+42 VG
-54 NNIEVFY
+54 NIEIFY
-61 TPRRLCVLVKD
+61 TPRRLCLLVKD
-72 FPLFT
+72 FPLLT
-77 KETKEEFFGPPIEIA
+77 QETKEEFFGPPVKIA
-92 CNNKDKAQ
+92 CNHQDKTQ

-107 GFYQKLGLKDPKH
+107 GFYQKLGLKDHQH
-120 FQSAFKNNKEVLYH
+120 FQTAFKNNKEVLYH
-134 AKTNPKQPTKNLIM
+134 AKIHAKEPTKDLIM

-159 FGKSMRWGSVEKSFI
+159 FGKSMRWGNVEKSFI

-188 FNNIEIKEYG
+188 FNDIEVKEYG

-203 ATKAHRQE
+203 ATKVHRQE
-211 GFDFIEVHSPRE
+211 GFDFIQVDSPKA

-238 KREEKILQE
+238 KREAKILQE
-247 IKELETKHH
+247 IKELETKHC

-264 LLDEVIAITE
+264 LLDEVVAITE
-274 YPSTLLGEFDKAFLK
+274 YPSALLGEFDKAFLK
-289 LPSEIIITSMKEN
+289 LPNEIITTSMKEN
-302 QRYFATFNQE
+302 QRYFAAFNQKSQE
-312 SQKEGQKED
+312 SPT
-321 QKLHNGFIVVSN
+321 LHNGFIVVSN
-333 AINKDKQKIILGNQK
+333 AINKDKQKIIAGNQK

-380 QGLGTLRDKMEREL
+380 QGLGTLKDKMEREA

-408 NMPLEKALELMNRAV
+408 NMPLEKALELIGRAV
-423 QIAKADL
+423 KIAKADL

-436 EFTELQGIMGY
+436 EFSELQGIMGY

-453 NENEW
+453 NENEL
-458 VALSL
+458 VALSV

-492 SLFSLFSA
+492 SLFSLFSV

-521 KIVAHYGLK
+521 KIVAHYGLG
-530 FDLKVDLKNLFEKVG
+530 FDLKADLKNLFEKVG

-552 EILEKFLLERFNNL
+552 EILEKFLLERFHNL
-566 IDCNPSIIRS
+566 IDCNLSIIRS
-576 VLNTNERDIVAII
+576 VLNTNERDIVKII

-613 AFKRLANINKDRNPN
+613 TFKRLANINKDRNPN
-628 QTSGFSAN
+628 ESSEFSIS
-636 LFKEP
+636 LFKEL

-647 KAFNALKTSAF
+647 EAFNAIKTSAF
-658 ESLDSKIEAYFGL
+658 EGLDSKIEAYFSL

-686 KDLEIQKNRKNFLWN
+686 KDIEIQKNRKNFLWG

>member
-6 LLIEVL
+6 LLVEILV
-12 TEELPAQA
+12 EELPAQV

-35 FQKHAIE
+35 FQKRTLE
-42 VRNETQNQNQNQ
+42 VG
-54 NNIEVFY
+54 NIEIFY
-61 TPRRLCVLVKD
+61 TPRRLCLLVKD
-72 FPLFT
+72 FPLLT
-77 KETKEEFFGPPIEIA
+77 QETKEEFFGPPVKIA
-92 CNNKDKAQ
+92 CNHQDKMQ

-107 GFYQKLGLKDPKH
+107 GFYQKLGLKDHQH
-120 FQSAFKNNKEVLYH
+120 FQTAFKNNKEVLYH
-134 AKTNPKQPTKNLIM
+134 TKIHAKEPTKDLIM
-148 PIVLEFLESLN
+148 PIVLEFLEGLN
-159 FGKSMRWGSVEKSFI
+159 FGKSMRWGNVEKSFI

-188 FNNIEIKEYG
+188 FNDIEVKEYG

-211 GFDFIEVHSPRE
+211 GFDFIQVDSPKA

-238 KREEKILQE
+238 KREAKILQE
-247 IKELETKHH
+247 IKELEIKHR

-264 LLDEVIAITE
+264 LLDEVVAITE
-274 YPSTLLGEFDKAFLK
+274 YPSALLGEFDKAFLK
-289 LPSEIIITSMKEN
+289 LPTEIITTSMKEN
-302 QRYFATFNQE
+302 QRYFAAFNQKSQE
-312 SQKEGQKED
+312 SPT
-321 QKLHNGFIVVSN
+321 LHNGFIVVSN
-333 AINKDKQKIILGNQK
+333 AINKDKQKIIAGNQK

-380 QGLGTLRDKMEREL
+380 QGLGTLKDKMEREA
-394 IIAQYLTQKYASSL
+394 IIAQYLTQKYAPSL
-408 NMPLEKALELMNRAV
+408 NMPLEKALELIGRAV
-423 QIAKADL
+423 RIAKADL

-436 EFTELQGIMGY
+436 EFSELQGIMGY

-453 NENEW
+453 NENEL
-458 VALSL
+458 VALSV

-492 SLFSLFSA
+492 SLFSLFSV

-521 KIVAHYGLK
+521 KIVAHYGLG
-530 FDLKVDLKNLFEKVG
+530 FDLKADLKNLFEKVG
-545 VYQSFDL
+545 VYQSFDF
-552 EILEKFLLERFNNL
+552 EVLEKFLLERFNNL

-576 VLNTNERDIVAII
+576 VLNTNERDIVKII

-628 QTSGFSAN
+628 ESSEFSIS
-636 LFKEP
+636 LFKEL

-647 KAFNALKTSAF
+647 EAFNAIKTSAF

-686 KDLEIQKNRKNFLWN
+686 KDVEIQKNRKNFLWG

>member
-6 LLIEVL
+6 LLVEILV
-12 TEELPAQA
+12 EELPAQA

-35 FQKHAIE
+35 FQKHALE
-42 VRNETQNQNQNQ
+42 VG
-54 NNIEVFY
+54 NIEIFY
-61 TPRRLCVLVKD
+61 TPRRLCLLVKD
-72 FPLFT
+72 FPLLT
-77 KETKEEFFGPPIEIA
+77 QETKEEFFGPPVKIA
-92 CNNKDKAQ
+92 CNHQDKTQ

-107 GFYQKLGLKDPKH
+107 GFYQKLGLKDHQH
-120 FQSAFKNNKEVLYH
+120 FQTAFKNNKEVLYH
-134 AKTNPKQPTKNLIM
+134 AKIHAKEPTKDLIM
-148 PIVLEFLESLN
+148 PIVLEFLEGLN
-159 FGKSMRWGSVEKSFI
+159 FGKSMRWGNVEKSFI

-188 FNNIEIKEYG
+188 FNDIEVKEYG

-203 ATKAHRQE
+203 ATKVHRQE
-211 GFDFIEVHSPRE
+211 GFDFIQVDSPKA
-223 YFEVLEKNHV
+223 YFEVLEKKHV

-238 KREEKILQE
+238 KREAKILQE
-247 IKELETKHH
+247 IKELETKHR

-264 LLDEVIAITE
+264 LLDEVVAITE
-274 YPSTLLGEFDKAFLK
+274 YPSALLGEFDKAFLK
-289 LPSEIIITSMKEN
+289 LPSEIITTSMKEN
-302 QRYFATFNQE
+302 QRYFAAFNQKSQE
-312 SQKEGQKED
+312 SPT
-321 QKLHNGFIVVSN
+321 LYNGFIVVSN
-333 AINKDKQKIILGNQK
+333 AINKDKQKIIAGNQK

-380 QGLGTLRDKMEREL
+380 QGLGTLKDKMEREA
-394 IIAQYLTQKYASSL
+394 IIAEYLTQKYASSL
-408 NMPLEKALELMNRAV
+408 NMPLEKVLELIGRAV
-423 QIAKADL
+423 RIAKADL

-436 EFTELQGIMGY
+436 EFSELQGIMGY

-453 NENEW
+453 NENEL
-458 VALSL
+458 VALSV

-492 SLFSLFSA
+492 SLFSLFSV

-521 KIVAHYGLK
+521 KIVAHYGLE
-530 FDLKVDLKNLFEKVG
+530 FDLKADLKNLFEKVG

-552 EILEKFLLERFNNL
+552 EVLEKFLLERFNNL

-576 VLNTNERDIVAII
+576 VLNTNERDIVKII

-628 QTSGFSAN
+628 ESSEFSIS
-636 LFKEP
+636 LFKES

-647 KAFNALKTSAF
+647 EAFNAIKTSSF

-686 KDLEIQKNRKNFLWN
+686 KDIEIQKNRKNFLWS

>member
-6 LLIEVL
+6 LLVEILV
-12 TEELPAQA
+12 EELPAQA

-35 FQKHAIE
+35 FQKRALE
-42 VRNETQNQNQNQ
+42 VG
-54 NNIEVFY
+54 NIEIFY
-61 TPRRLCVLVKD
+61 TPRRLCLLVKD
-72 FPLFT
+72 FPLLT
-77 KETKEEFFGPPIEIA
+77 QETKEEFFGPPVKIA
-92 CNNKDKAQ
+92 CNHQDKTQ

-107 GFYQKLGLKDPKH
+107 GFYQKLGLKDHQH
-120 FQSAFKNNKEVLYH
+120 FQTAFKNNKEVLYH
-134 AKTNPKQPTKNLIM
+134 AKIHAKEPTKDLIM
-148 PIVLEFLESLN
+148 PIVLEFLEGLN

-188 FNNIEIKEYG
+188 FNDIEVKEYG

-211 GFDFIEVHSPRE
+211 GFDFIQVDSPKA

-238 KREEKILQE
+238 KREAKILQE
-247 IKELETKHH
+247 IKELETKHR

-264 LLDEVIAITE
+264 LLDEVVAITE
-274 YPSTLLGEFDKAFLK
+274 YPSVLLGEFDKAFLK
-289 LPSEIIITSMKEN
+289 LPSEIITTSMKEN
-302 QRYFATFNQE
+302 QRYFAAFNQKSQE
-312 SQKEGQKED
+312 SPT
-321 QKLHNGFIVVSN
+321 LHNGFIVVSN
-333 AINKDKQKIILGNQK
+333 AINKDKQKIIAGNQK

-380 QGLGTLRDKMEREL
+380 QGLGTLKDKMEREA

-408 NMPLEKALELMNRAV
+408 NMPLKKALELVDRAV
-423 QIAKADL
+423 RIAKADL

-436 EFTELQGIMGY
+436 EFSELQGIMGY

-453 NENEW
+453 NENEL
-458 VALSL
+458 VALSV
-463 KEQYLPASENAPL
+463 KEQYLPTSENAPL
-476 PSSVFSAIVA
+476 PSSIFSAIVA

-492 SLFSLFSA
+492 SLFSLFSV

-521 KIVAHYGLK
+521 KTIAHYGLR
-530 FDLKVDLKNLFEKVG
+530 FDLKADLKNLFEKVG

-552 EILEKFLLERFNNL
+552 EVLEKFLLERFNNL

-576 VLNTNERDIVAII
+576 VLNTNERDIVKII

-628 QTSGFSAN
+628 ESSEFSIS
-636 LFKEP
+636 LFKEL

-647 KAFNALKTSAF
+647 EAFNAIKTSAF

-686 KDLEIQKNRKNFLWN
+686 KDIEIQKNRKNFLWS

>member
-6 LLIEVL
+6 LLVEILV
-12 TEELPAQA
+12 EELPAQA

-35 FQKHAIE
+35 FQKRALE
-42 VRNETQNQNQNQ
+42 VG
-54 NNIEVFY
+54 NIEIFY
-61 TPRRLCVLVKD
+61 TPRRLCLLVKD
-72 FPLFT
+72 FPLLT
-77 KETKEEFFGPPIEIA
+77 QETKEEFFGPPVKIA
-92 CNNKDKAQ
+92 CNHQDKTQ
-100 GLNALGL
+100 GLNELGL
-107 GFYQKLGLKDPKH
+107 GFYQKLGLKDYQH
-120 FQSAFKNNKEVLYH
+120 FQTAFKNNKEVLYH
-134 AKTNPKQPTKNLIM
+134 AKIHAKEPTKDLIM
-148 PIVLEFLESLN
+148 PIVLEFLEGLN
-159 FGKSMRWGSVEKSFI
+159 FGKSMRWGNVEKSFI

-188 FNNIEIKEYG
+188 FNDIEVKEYG

-211 GFDFIEVHSPRE
+211 GFDFIQVDSPKA
-223 YFEVLEKNHV
+223 YFEVLEKKHV

-238 KREEKILQE
+238 KREAKILQE
-247 IKELETKHH
+247 IKELETKHR

-264 LLDEVIAITE
+264 LLDEVVAITE
-274 YPSTLLGEFDKAFLK
+274 YPSALLGEFDKAFLK
-289 LPSEIIITSMKEN
+289 LPSEIITTSMKEN
-302 QRYFATFNQE
+302 QRYFAAFNQKSQE
-312 SQKEGQKED
+312 SPA
-321 QKLHNGFIVVSN
+321 LHNGFIVVSN
-333 AINKDKQKIILGNQK
+333 AINKDKQKIIAGNQK

-380 QGLGTLRDKMEREL
+380 QGLGTLKDKMEREA

-408 NMPLEKALELMNRAV
+408 NMPLEKALELVGRAV
-423 QIAKADL
+423 RIAKADL

-436 EFTELQGIMGY
+436 EFSELQGIMGY

-453 NENEW
+453 NENEL
-458 VALSL
+458 VALSV

-492 SLFSLFSA
+492 SLFSLFSV

-521 KIVAHYGLK
+521 KIVAHYGLG
-530 FDLKVDLKNLFEKVG
+530 FDLKADLKNLFKKVG

-552 EILEKFLLERFNNL
+552 EVLEKFLLERFNNL

-576 VLNTNERDIVAII
+576 VLNTNERDIVRII

-628 QTSGFSAN
+628 ESSEFFIS
-636 LFKEP
+636 LFKES

-647 KAFNALKTSAF
+647 EAFNAIKTSAF

-686 KDLEIQKNRKNFLWN
+686 KDIEIQKNRKNFLWS

>member
-6 LLIEVL
+6 LLVEILV
-12 TEELPAQA
+12 EELPAQA

-35 FQKHAIE
+35 FQKRALE
-42 VRNETQNQNQNQ
+42 VG
-54 NNIEVFY
+54 NIEIFY
-61 TPRRLCVLVKD
+61 TPRRLCLLIKD
-72 FPLFT
+72 FPLLT
-77 KETKEEFFGPPIEIA
+77 QETKEEFFGPPVKIA
-92 CNNKDKAQ
+92 CNNEDKTQ
-100 GLNALGL
+100 GLNELGL
-107 GFYQKLGLKDPKH
+107 GFYQKLGLKDHQH
-120 FQSAFKNNKEVLYH
+120 FQTAFKNNKEVLYH
-134 AKTNPKQPTKNLIM
+134 AKIHEKEPTKDLIM
-148 PIVLEFLESLN
+148 PIVLEFLEGLN
-159 FGKSMRWGSVEKSFI
+159 FGKSMRWGNVEKSFI

-188 FNNIEIKEYG
+188 FNDIEVKEYG

-211 GFDFIEVHSPRE
+211 GFDFIQVDSPKA

-238 KREEKILQE
+238 KREAKILQE
-247 IKELETKHH
+247 IKELETKHN

-264 LLDEVIAITE
+264 LLDEVVAITE
-274 YPSTLLGEFDKAFLK
+274 YPSALLGEFDKAFLK
-289 LPSEIIITSMKEN
+289 LPSEIITTSMKEN
-302 QRYFATFNQE
+302 QRYFAAFNQKSQE
-312 SQKEGQKED
+312 SPT
-321 QKLHNGFIVVSN
+321 LHNGFIVVSN
-333 AINKDKQKIILGNQK
+333 AINKDKQKIIAGNQK

-380 QGLGTLRDKMEREL
+380 QGLGTLKDKMEREA
-394 IIAQYLTQKYASSL
+394 IIAQYLTQKYAPSL
-408 NMPLEKALELMNRAV
+408 NMPLEKALELVSRAV
-423 QIAKADL
+423 RIAKADL

-436 EFTELQGIMGY
+436 EFSELQGIMGY

-453 NENEW
+453 NENEL
-458 VALSL
+458 VALSV

-492 SLFSLFSA
+492 SLFSLFSV

-521 KIVAHYGLK
+521 KIVAHYGLE
-530 FDLKVDLKNLFEKVG
+530 FDLKADLKNLFEKVG

-552 EILEKFLLERFNNL
+552 EVLEKFLLERFNNL

-576 VLNTNERDIVAII
+576 VLNTNERDIVKII

-628 QTSGFSAN
+628 ESSEFFIS

-647 KAFNALKTSAF
+647 EAFNAIKTSAF
-658 ESLDSKIEAYFGL
+658 ESLDSKIETYFGL

-686 KDLEIQKNRKNFLWN
+686 KDIEIQKNRKNFLWG

>member
-6 LLIEVL
+6 LLVEILV
-12 TEELPAQA
+12 EELPAQA

-35 FQKHAIE
+35 FQKRALE
-42 VRNETQNQNQNQ
+42 VG
-54 NNIEVFY
+54 NIEIFY
-61 TPRRLCVLVKD
+61 TPRRLCLLVKD
-72 FPLFT
+72 FPLLT
-77 KETKEEFFGPPIEIA
+77 QETKEEFFGPPVKIA
-92 CNNKDKAQ
+92 CNHQDKTQ

-107 GFYQKLGLKDPKH
+107 GFYQKLGLKDHQH
-120 FQSAFKNNKEVLYH
+120 FQTAFKNNKEVLYH
-134 AKTNPKQPTKNLIM
+134 AKIHAKEPTKDLIM
-148 PIVLEFLESLN
+148 PIVLEFLEGLN
-159 FGKSMRWGSVEKSFI
+159 FGKSMRWGNVEKSFI

-188 FNNIEIKEYG
+188 FNDIEVKEYG

-211 GFDFIEVHSPRE
+211 GFDFIQVDSPKA

-238 KREEKILQE
+238 KREAKILKE
-247 IKELETKHH
+247 IKELETKHR

-264 LLDEVIAITE
+264 LLDEVVAITE
-274 YPSTLLGEFDKAFLK
+274 YPSVLLGEFDKAFLI
-289 LPSEIIITSMKEN
+289 LPNEIIITSMKEN
-302 QRYFATFNQE
+302 QRYFAAFNQKSQE
-312 SQKEGQKED
+312 SPI
-321 QKLHNGFIVVSN
+321 LHNGFIVVSN
-333 AINKDKQKIILGNQK
+333 AINKDKQKIIAGNQK

-380 QGLGTLRDKMEREL
+380 QGLGTLKDKMEREA

-408 NMPLEKALELMNRAV
+408 NMPLEKALELVGRAV
-423 QIAKADL
+423 RIAKADL

-436 EFTELQGIMGY
+436 EFSELQGIMGY

-453 NENEW
+453 NENEL
-458 VALSL
+458 VALSV
-463 KEQYLPASENAPL
+463 KEQYLPTSENAPL

-492 SLFSLFSA
+492 SLFSLFSV

-521 KIVAHYGLK
+521 KIITHYGLG
-530 FDLKVDLKNLFEKVG
+530 FDLKADLKNLFEKVG

-552 EILEKFLLERFNNL
+552 EVLEKFLLERFNNL

-576 VLNTNERDIVAII
+576 VLNTNERDIVKII

-602 KNAQKKELLFS
+602 KSAQKKELLFS

-628 QTSGFSAN
+628 ESSEFSIS
-636 LFKEP
+636 LFKES

-647 KAFNALKTSAF
+647 EAFNAIKTSTF

-686 KDLEIQKNRKNFLWN
+686 KDIEIQKNRKNFLWS

>member
-6 LLIEVL
+6 LLVEILV
-12 TEELPAQA
+12 EELPAQA

-35 FQKHAIE
+35 FQKRTLE
-42 VRNETQNQNQNQ
+42 VG
-54 NNIEVFY
+54 NIEIFY
-61 TPRRLCVLVKD
+61 TPRRLCLLVKD
-72 FPLFT
+72 FPLLT
-77 KETKEEFFGPPIEIA
+77 QETKEEFFGPPVKIA
-92 CNNKDKAQ
+92 CNHQDKTQ

-107 GFYQKLGLKDPKH
+107 GFYQKLGLKDHQH
-120 FQSAFKNNKEVLYH
+120 FQTAFKNNKEVLYH
-134 AKTNPKQPTKNLIM
+134 AKIHAKEPTKDLIM
-148 PIVLEFLESLN
+148 PIVLEFLEGLN
-159 FGKSMRWGSVEKSFI
+159 FGKSMRWGSVEKSFV

-188 FNNIEIKEYG
+188 FNDIEVKEYG

-211 GFDFIEVHSPRE
+211 GFDFIQVDSPKA

-238 KREEKILQE
+238 KREAKILQE
-247 IKELETKHH
+247 IKELETKHR

-264 LLDEVIAITE
+264 LLDEVVAITE
-274 YPSTLLGEFDKAFLK
+274 YPSALLGEFDKAFLK

-302 QRYFATFNQE
+302 QRYFAVFNQKSQE
-312 SQKEGQKED
+312 SPT
-321 QKLHNGFIVVSN
+321 LHNGFIVVSN
-333 AINKDKQKIILGNQK
+333 AINKDKQKIIAGNQK

-380 QGLGTLRDKMEREL
+380 QGLGTLKDKMEREA

-408 NMPLEKALELMNRAV
+408 NMPLEKALELIGRAV
-423 QIAKADL
+423 RIAKADL

-436 EFTELQGIMGY
+436 EFSELQGIMGY

-453 NENEW
+453 NENEL
-458 VALSL
+458 VALSV

-492 SLFSLFSA
+492 SLFSLFSV

-521 KIVAHYGLK
+521 KIIAHYGLG
-530 FDLKVDLKNLFEKVG
+530 FDLKADLKNLFERVG

-552 EILEKFLLERFNNL
+552 EVLEKFLLERFNNL

-576 VLNTNERDIVAII
+576 VLNTNERDIVKII

-628 QTSGFSAN
+628 ESSEFSIS
-636 LFKEP
+636 LFKEL

-647 KAFNALKTSAF
+647 EAFNAIKTSAF

-686 KDLEIQKNRKNFLWN
+686 KDVEIQKNRKNFLWS

>member
-6 LLIEVL
+6 LLVEILV
-12 TEELPAQA
+12 EELPAQA
-20 LLNEYKEMPKKLHAL
+20 LLNEYKEMPKKLQAL
-35 FQKHAIE
+35 FQKRALE
-42 VRNETQNQNQNQ
+42 VG
-54 NNIEVFY
+54 NIEIFY
-61 TPRRLCVLVKD
+61 TPRRLCLLVKD
-72 FPLFT
+72 FPLLT
-77 KETKEEFFGPPIEIA
+77 QETKEEFFGPPVKIA
-92 CNNKDKAQ
+92 CNHQDKMQ
-100 GLNALGL
+100 GLNELGL
-107 GFYQKLGLKDPKH
+107 GFYQKLGLKDHQH
-120 FQSAFKNNKEVLYH
+120 FQTAFKNNKEVLYH
-134 AKTNPKQPTKNLIM
+134 AKIHAKEPTKDLIM
-148 PIVLEFLESLN
+148 PIVLEFLEGLN
-159 FGKSMRWGSVEKSFI
+159 FGKSMRWGNVEKSFI

-188 FNNIEIKEYG
+188 FNDIEVKEYG

-211 GFDFIEVHSPRE
+211 GFDFIQVDSPKA

-238 KREEKILQE
+238 KREAKILQE

-256 IIVEIDRD
+256 IIVEIDGD
-264 LLDEVIAITE
+264 LLDEVVAITE
-274 YPSTLLGEFDKAFLK
+274 YPSALLGEFDKAFLK
-289 LPSEIIITSMKEN
+289 LPSEIITTSMKEN
-302 QRYFATFNQE
+302 QRYFAAFNQKSQE
-312 SQKEGQKED
+312 SPT
-321 QKLHNGFIVVSN
+321 LHNGFIVVSN
-333 AINKDKQKIILGNQK
+333 AINKDKQKIIAGNQK

-380 QGLGTLRDKMEREL
+380 QGLGTLKDKMEREA
-394 IIAQYLTQKYASSL
+394 IIAEYLTQKYASSL
-408 NMPLEKALELMNRAV
+408 NMPLEKALELVSRAV
-423 QIAKADL
+423 RIAKADL

-436 EFTELQGIMGY
+436 EFSELQGIMGY

-453 NENEW
+453 NENEL
-458 VALSL
+458 VALSV

-492 SLFSLFSA
+492 SLFSLFSV

-521 KIVAHYGLK
+521 KIIVHYGLG
-530 FDLKVDLKNLFEKVG
+530 FDLKADLKNLFEKVG
-545 VYQSFDL
+545 VYQSFEL
-552 EILEKFLLERFNNL
+552 EVLEKFLLERFNNL

-576 VLNTNERDIVAII
+576 VLNTNERDIVKII
-589 QKVKALKRFLDDP
+589 QKAKALKRFLDDP

-628 QTSGFSAN
+628 ESSEFSIS
-636 LFKEP
+636 LFKEL

-647 KAFNALKTSAF
+647 EAFNAIKTSTF

-671 HAPLEEYF
+671 HVPLEEYF

-686 KDLEIQKNRKNFLWN
+686 KDIEIQKNRKNFLWG

>member
-6 LLIEVL
+6 LLVEILV
-12 TEELPAQA
+12 EELPAQA

-35 FQKHAIE
+35 FQKHALE
-42 VRNETQNQNQNQ
+42 VG
-54 NNIEVFY
+54 NIEIFY
-61 TPRRLCVLVKD
+61 TPRRLCLLVKD
-72 FPLFT
+72 FPLLT
-77 KETKEEFFGPPIEIA
+77 QETKEEFFGPPVKIA
-92 CNNKDKAQ
+92 CNHQDKTQ
-100 GLNALGL
+100 GLNELGL
-107 GFYQKLGLKDPKH
+107 GFYQKLGLKDYQH
-120 FQSAFKNNKEVLYH
+120 FQTAFKNNKEVLYH
-134 AKTNPKQPTKNLIM
+134 AKIHAKEPTKDLIM
-148 PIVLEFLESLN
+148 PIVLEFLEGLN
-159 FGKSMRWGSVEKSFI
+159 FGKSMRWGNVEKSFI

-188 FNNIEIKEYG
+188 FNDIEVKEYG

-211 GFDFIEVHSPRE
+211 GFDFIQVDSPKA

-238 KREEKILQE
+238 KREAKILQE
-247 IKELETKHH
+247 IKELETKHR

-264 LLDEVIAITE
+264 LLDEVVAITE
-274 YPSTLLGEFDKAFLK
+274 YPSALLGEFDKAFLK
-289 LPSEIIITSMKEN
+289 LPSEIITTSMKEN
-302 QRYFATFNQE
+302 QRYFAAFNQKSQE
-312 SQKEGQKED
+312 SPT
-321 QKLHNGFIVVSN
+321 LHNGFIVVSN
-333 AINKDKQKIILGNQK
+333 AINKDKQKIIAGNQK

-380 QGLGTLRDKMEREL
+380 QGLGTLKDKMEREAV
-394 IIAQYLTQKYASSL
+394 IAQYLTQKYAPSL
-408 NMPLEKALELMNRAV
+408 NMSLEKALELVSRAV
-423 QIAKADL
+423 RIAKADL

-436 EFTELQGIMGY
+436 EFSELQGIMGY

-453 NENEW
+453 NENEL
-458 VALSL
+458 VALSV

-492 SLFSLFSA
+492 SLFSLFSV

-521 KIVAHYGLK
+521 KIVAHYGLG
-530 FDLKVDLKNLFEKVG
+530 FDLKADLKNLFEKVG

-552 EILEKFLLERFNNL
+552 EVLEKFLLERFNNL

-576 VLNTNERDIVAII
+576 VLNTNERDIVKII

-628 QTSGFSAN
+628 ESSEFFIS
-636 LFKEP
+636 LFKEL

-647 KAFNALKTSAF
+647 EAFNAIKTSAF

-686 KDLEIQKNRKNFLWN
+686 KDIEIQKNRKNFLWG

>member
-6 LLIEVL
+6 LLVEILV
-12 TEELPAQA
+12 EELPAQA

-35 FQKHAIE
+35 FQKRALE
-42 VRNETQNQNQNQ
+42 VG
-54 NNIEVFY
+54 NIEIFY
-61 TPRRLCVLVKD
+61 TPRRLCLLVKD
-72 FPLFT
+72 FPLLT
-77 KETKEEFFGPPIEIA
+77 QETKEEFFGPPVKIA
-92 CNNKDKAQ
+92 CNHQDKTQ

-107 GFYQKLGLKDPKH
+107 GFYQKLGLKDHQH
-120 FQSAFKNNKEVLYH
+120 FQTAFKNNKEVLYH
-134 AKTNPKQPTKNLIM
+134 AKIYAKEPTKDLIM
-148 PIVLEFLESLN
+148 PIVLEFLEGLN
-159 FGKSMRWGSVEKSFI
+159 FGKSMRWGNVEKSFI

-188 FNNIEIKEYG
+188 FNDIEVKEYG

-211 GFDFIEVHSPRE
+211 GFDFIQVDSPKA

-238 KREEKILQE
+238 KREAKILQE
-247 IKELETKHH
+247 IKELETKHR

-264 LLDEVIAITE
+264 LLDEVVAITE
-274 YPSTLLGEFDKAFLK
+274 YPSVLLGEFDKAFLK
-289 LPSEIIITSMKEN
+289 LPSEIITTSMKEN
-302 QRYFATFNQE
+302 QRYFAVF
-312 SQKEGQKED
+312 SQKEESPT
-321 QKLHNGFIVVSN
+321 LHNGFIVVSN
-333 AINKDKQKIILGNQK
+333 AINKDKQKIIAGNQK

-380 QGLGTLRDKMEREL
+380 QGLGTLKDKMERES

-408 NMPLEKALELMNRAV
+408 NMSLEKALELVGRAV
-423 QIAKADL
+423 KIAKADL

-436 EFTELQGIMGY
+436 EFSELQGIMGY

-453 NENEW
+453 NENEL
-458 VALSL
+458 VALSV

-492 SLFSLFSA
+492 SLFSLFSV

-521 KIVAHYGLK
+521 KIVAHYGLG
-530 FDLKVDLKNLFEKVG
+530 FDLKADLKNLFERVG

-552 EILEKFLLERFNNL
+552 EVLEKFLLERFNNL

-576 VLNTNERDIVAII
+576 VLNTNERDIVKII

-628 QTSGFSAN
+628 ESSEFSIS
-636 LFKEP
+636 LFKEL

-647 KAFNALKTSAF
+647 EAFNAIKTSAF

-686 KDLEIQKNRKNFLWN
+686 KDIEIQKNRKNFLWG

>member
-6 LLIEVL
+6 LLVEILV
-12 TEELPAQA
+12 EELPAQA

-35 FQKHAIE
+35 FQKRALE
-42 VRNETQNQNQNQ
+42 VG
-54 NNIEVFY
+54 NIEIFY
-61 TPRRLCVLVKD
+61 TPRRLCLLVKD
-72 FPLFT
+72 FPLLT
-77 KETKEEFFGPPIEIA
+77 QETKEEFFGPPVKIA
-92 CNNKDKAQ
+92 CNHQDKTQ
-100 GLNALGL
+100 GLNELGL
-107 GFYQKLGLKDPKH
+107 GFYQKLGLKDHQH
-120 FQSAFKNNKEVLYH
+120 FQTAFKNNKEVLYH
-134 AKTNPKQPTKNLIM
+134 AKIHAKEPTKDLIM
-148 PIVLEFLESLN
+148 PIVLEFLEGLN
-159 FGKSMRWGSVEKSFI
+159 FGKSMRWGNVEKSFI

-188 FNNIEIKEYG
+188 FNGIEVKEYG

-211 GFDFIEVHSPRE
+211 GFDFIQVDSPKA
-223 YFEVLEKNHV
+223 YFEVLEKKHV

-238 KREEKILQE
+238 KREAKILQE
-247 IKELETKHH
+247 IKELETKHR

-264 LLDEVIAITE
+264 LLDEVVAITE
-274 YPSTLLGEFDKAFLK
+274 YPSALLGEFDKAFLK
-289 LPSEIIITSMKEN
+289 LPSEIITTSMKEN
-302 QRYFATFNQE
+302 QRYFAAFNQKSQE
-312 SQKEGQKED
+312 SPT
-321 QKLHNGFIVVSN
+321 LHNGFIVVSN
-333 AINKDKQKIILGNQK
+333 AINKDKQKIIAGNQK

-380 QGLGTLRDKMEREL
+380 QGLGTLKDKMEREA
-394 IIAQYLTQKYASSL
+394 IIAEYLTQKYASSL
-408 NMPLEKALELMNRAV
+408 NMPLEKALELVGRAV
-423 QIAKADL
+423 RIAKADL

-436 EFTELQGIMGY
+436 EFSELQGIMGY

-453 NENEW
+453 NENEL
-458 VALSL
+458 VALSV

-492 SLFSLFSA
+492 SLFSLFSV

-521 KIVAHYGLK
+521 KIIAHYGLG
-530 FDLKVDLKNLFEKVG
+530 FDLKADLKNLFEKVG

-552 EILEKFLLERFNNL
+552 EVLEKFLLERFNNL

-576 VLNTNERDIVAII
+576 VLNTNERDIVKII

-628 QTSGFSAN
+628 ESSEFFIS
-636 LFKEP
+636 LFKES

-647 KAFNALKTSAF
+647 EAFNAIKTNAF

-686 KDLEIQKNRKNFLWN
+686 KDIEIQKNRKNFLWS

>member
-6 LLIEVL
+6 LLVEILV
-12 TEELPAQA
+12 EELPAQA

-35 FQKHAIE
+35 FNKHALE
-42 VRNETQNQNQNQ
+42 VG
-54 NNIEVFY
+54 NIEIFY
-61 TPRRLCVLVKD
+61 TPRRLCLLIKD
-72 FPLFT
+72 FPLLT
-77 KETKEEFFGPPIEIA
+77 QETKEEFFGPPVKIA
-92 CNNKDKAQ
+92 CNNEDKTQ

-107 GFYQKLGLKDPKH
+107 GFYQKLGLKDHQH
-120 FQSAFKNNKEVLYH
+120 FQTAFKNNKEVLYH
-134 AKTNPKQPTKNLIM
+134 AKIHEKEPTKDLIM
-148 PIVLEFLESLN
+148 PIVLEFLEGLN
-159 FGKSMRWGSVEKSFI
+159 FGKFMRWGSVEKSFI

-188 FNNIEIKEYG
+188 FNDIEVKEYG

-203 ATKAHRQE
+203 ATKVHRQE
-211 GFDFIEVHSPRE
+211 SFDFIQVDSPKA

-238 KREEKILQE
+238 KREAKILQE
-247 IKELETKHH
+247 IKELETKHN

-264 LLDEVIAITE
+264 LLDEVVAITE
-274 YPSTLLGEFDKAFLK
+274 YPSALLGEFDKAFLK

-302 QRYFATFNQE
+302 QRYFATFNQKSQE
-312 SQKEGQKED
+312 SPT
-321 QKLHNGFIVVSN
+321 LHNGFIVVSN
-333 AINKDKQKIILGNQK
+333 AISKDKQKIIAGNQK

-380 QGLGTLRDKMEREL
+380 QGLGTLKDKMEREA

-408 NMPLEKALELMNRAV
+408 NMPLEKALELVSRAV
-423 QIAKADL
+423 RIAKADL

-436 EFTELQGIMGY
+436 EFSELQGIMGY

-453 NENEW
+453 NENEL
-458 VALSL
+458 VALSV
-463 KEQYLPASENAPL
+463 KEQYLPTSENAPL

-500 GKIPSG
+500 GKIPNG

-521 KIVAHYGLK
+521 KIIAHYGLE
-530 FDLKVDLKNLFEKVG
+530 FDLKADLKNLFEKVG

-552 EILEKFLLERFNNL
+552 EILEKFLLERFHNL

-576 VLNTNERDIVAII
+576 VLNTNERDIVKII
-589 QKVKALKRFLDDP
+589 QKVKALKCFLDDP

-628 QTSGFSAN
+628 ESSGFSIS
-636 LFKEP
+636 LFKEL

-647 KAFNALKTSAF
+647 EAFNAIKTSAF

-686 KDLEIQKNRKNFLWN
+686 KDIEIQKNRKNFLWS

>member
-6 LLIEVL
+6 LLVEILV
-12 TEELPAQA
+12 EELPAQA

-35 FQKHAIE
+35 FNKRALE
-42 VRNETQNQNQNQ
+42 VG
-54 NNIEVFY
+54 NIEIFY
-61 TPRRLCVLVKD
+61 TPRRLCLLIKD
-72 FPLFT
+72 FPLLT
-77 KETKEEFFGPPIEIA
+77 QETKEEFFGPPVKIA
-92 CNNKDKAQ
+92 CNHQDKTQ

-107 GFYQKLGLKDPKH
+107 GFYQKLGLKDHQH
-120 FQSAFKNNKEVLYH
+120 FQTAFKNNKEVLYH
-134 AKTNPKQPTKNLIM
+134 AKIHEKEPTKDLIM
-148 PIVLEFLESLN
+148 PIVLEFLEGLN

-188 FNNIEIKEYG
+188 FNDIEVKEYG

-203 ATKAHRQE
+203 ATKVHRQE
-211 GFDFIEVHSPRE
+211 GFDFIQVDSPKA

-238 KREEKILQE
+238 KREAKILQE
-247 IKELETKHH
+247 IKELETKHR

-264 LLDEVIAITE
+264 LLDEVVAITE
-274 YPSTLLGEFDKAFLK
+274 YPSALLGEFDKAFLK
-289 LPSEIIITSMKEN
+289 LPNEIIITSMKEN
-302 QRYFATFNQE
+302 QRYFAAFHQKSQE
-312 SQKEGQKED
+312 SPT
-321 QKLHNGFIVVSN
+321 LHNGFIVVSN
-333 AINKDKQKIILGNQK
+333 AISKDKQKIIAGNQK

-380 QGLGTLRDKMEREL
+380 QGLGTLKDKMEREA

-408 NMPLEKALELMNRAV
+408 NMPLEKAFELVGRAV
-423 QIAKADL
+423 RIAKADL

-436 EFTELQGIMGY
+436 EFSELQGIMGY

-453 NENEW
+453 NENES
-458 VALSL
+458 VALSV
-463 KEQYLPASENAPL
+463 KEQYLPTSENAPL

-521 KIVAHYGLK
+521 KIVAHYGLE
-530 FDLKVDLKNLFEKVG
+530 FDLKADLKNLFEKVG

-552 EILEKFLLERFNNL
+552 EVLEKFLLERFNNL

-576 VLNTNERDIVAII
+576 VLNTNERDIVKII

-628 QTSGFSAN
+628 ESSEFSIS
-636 LFKEP
+636 LFKES

-647 KAFNALKTSAF
+647 EAFNAIKTSAF
-658 ESLDSKIEAYFGL
+658 ESLDSRIEAYFGL
-671 HAPLEEYF
+671 HALLEEYF

-686 KDLEIQKNRKNFLWN
+686 KNIEIQKNRKNFLWG

>member
-1 MHSDE
+1 MHSNE
-6 LLIEVL
+6 LLVEILV
-12 TEELPAQA
+12 EELPAQA

-35 FQKHAIE
+35 FQKRALE
-42 VRNETQNQNQNQ
+42 VG
-54 NNIEVFY
+54 NIEIFY
-61 TPRRLCVLVKD
+61 TPRRLCLLVKD
-72 FPLFT
+72 FPLLT
-77 KETKEEFFGPPIEIA
+77 QETKEEFFGPPVKIA
-92 CNNKDKAQ
+92 CNHQDKTQ
-100 GLNALGL
+100 GLNELGL
-107 GFYQKLGLKDPKH
+107 GFYQKLGLKDHQH
-120 FQSAFKNNKEVLYH
+120 FQTAFKNNKEVLYH
-134 AKTNPKQPTKNLIM
+134 AKIHAKEPTKDLIM
-148 PIVLEFLESLN
+148 PIVLEFLESLS
-159 FGKSMRWGSVEKSFI
+159 FGKSMRWGNVEKSFI

-188 FNNIEIKEYG
+188 FNDIEVKEYG

-203 ATKAHRQE
+203 ATKVHRQE
-211 GFDFIEVHSPRE
+211 GFDFIQVDSPKA

-238 KREEKILQE
+238 KREAKILQE
-247 IKELETKHH
+247 IKELEIKHH

-264 LLDEVIAITE
+264 LLDEVVAITE
-274 YPSTLLGEFDKAFLK
+274 YPSALLGEFDKAFLK
-289 LPSEIIITSMKEN
+289 LPSEIITTSMKEN
-302 QRYFATFNQE
+302 QRYFAAFNQKSQE
-312 SQKEGQKED
+312 SPT
-321 QKLHNGFIVVSN
+321 LHNGFIVVSN
-333 AINKDKQKIILGNQK
+333 AINKDKQKIIAGNQK

-370 NAPLESVVFV
+370 DAPLESVVFV
-380 QGLGTLRDKMEREL
+380 QGLGTLKDKMEREA

-408 NMPLEKALELMNRAV
+408 NMPLEKALELVSRAV
-423 QIAKADL
+423 RIAKADL

-436 EFTELQGIMGY
+436 EFSELQGIMGY

-453 NENEW
+453 NENES
-458 VALSL
+458 VALSV

-521 KIVAHYGLK
+521 KIVAHYGLE
-530 FDLKVDLKNLFEKVG
+530 FDLKADLKNLFEKVG

-552 EILEKFLLERFNNL
+552 EVLEKFLLERFNNL

-576 VLNTNERDIVAII
+576 VLNTSERDIVKII

-613 AFKRLANINKDRNPN
+613 AFKRLANINKDRNPDE
-628 QTSGFSAN
+628 SSEFSIS
-636 LFKEP
+636 LFKES

-647 KAFNALKTSAF
+647 EAFNAIKTSAF

-686 KDLEIQKNRKNFLWN
+686 KDIKIQKNRKNFLWS

>member
-6 LLIEVL
+6 LLVEILV
-12 TEELPAQA
+12 EELPAQA

-35 FQKHAIE
+35 FQKRALE
-42 VRNETQNQNQNQ
+42 VG
-54 NNIEVFY
+54 NIEIFY
-61 TPRRLCVLVKD
+61 TPRRLCLLVKD
-72 FPLFT
+72 FPLLT
-77 KETKEEFFGPPIEIA
+77 QETKEEFFGPPVKIA
-92 CNNKDKAQ
+92 CNHQDKTQ
-100 GLNALGL
+100 GLNELGL
-107 GFYQKLGLKDPKH
+107 GFYQKLGLKDHQH
-120 FQSAFKNNKEVLYH
+120 FQTAFKNNKEVLYH
-134 AKTNPKQPTKNLIM
+134 AKIHAKEPTKDLIM
-148 PIVLEFLESLN
+148 PIVLEFLEGLN
-159 FGKSMRWGSVEKSFI
+159 FGKSMRWGNVEKSFI

-188 FNNIEIKEYG
+188 FNDIEVKEYG

-211 GFDFIEVHSPRE
+211 GFDFIQVDSPKA

-238 KREEKILQE
+238 KREAKILQE
-247 IKELETKHH
+247 IKELETKHR

-264 LLDEVIAITE
+264 LLDEVVAITE

-289 LPSEIIITSMKEN
+289 LPTEIITTSMKEN
-302 QRYFATFNQE
+302 QRYFAAFNQK
-312 SQKEGQKED
+312 SQENPT
-321 QKLHNGFIVVSN
+321 LHNGFIVVSN
-333 AINKDKQKIILGNQK
+333 AINKDKQKIIAGNQK

-380 QGLGTLRDKMEREL
+380 QGLGTLKDKMEREA
-394 IIAQYLTQKYASSL
+394 IIAECLTQKYASSL
-408 NMPLEKALELMNRAV
+408 NMPLEKALELVGRAV
-423 QIAKADL
+423 RIAKADL

-436 EFTELQGIMGY
+436 EFSELQGIMGY

-453 NENEW
+453 NENEL
-458 VALSL
+458 VALSV
-463 KEQYLPASENAPL
+463 KEQYLPTSENAPL

-492 SLFSLFSA
+492 SLFSLFSV
-500 GKIPSG
+500 GKITSG

-521 KIVAHYGLK
+521 KIIVHYGLG
-530 FDLKVDLKNLFEKVG
+530 FDLKADLKNLFEKVG

-576 VLNTNERDIVAII
+576 VLNTNERDIVKII

-628 QTSGFSAN
+628 ELGEFSTS
-636 LFKEP
+636 LFKES

-647 KAFNALKTSAF
+647 EAFNAIKTSAF

-686 KDLEIQKNRKNFLWN
+686 KDIEIQKNRKNFLWG

>member
-6 LLIEVL
+6 LLVEILV
-12 TEELPAQA
+12 EELPAQA

-35 FQKHAIE
+35 FQKRALE
-42 VRNETQNQNQNQ
+42 VG
-54 NNIEVFY
+54 NIEIFY
-61 TPRRLCVLVKD
+61 TPRRLCLLVKD
-72 FPLFT
+72 FPLLT
-77 KETKEEFFGPPIEIA
+77 QETKEEFFGPPVKIA
-92 CNNKDKAQ
+92 CNHQDKMQ

-107 GFYQKLGLKDPKH
+107 GFYQKLGLKDHQH
-120 FQSAFKNNKEVLYH
+120 FQTAFKNNKEVLYH
-134 AKTNPKQPTKNLIM
+134 AKIHAKEPTKDLIM
-148 PIVLEFLESLN
+148 PIVLEFLEGLN
-159 FGKSMRWGSVEKSFI
+159 FGKSMRWGNVEKSFI

-188 FNNIEIKEYG
+188 FNDIEVKEYG

-203 ATKAHRQE
+203 ATKVHRQE
-211 GFDFIEVHSPRE
+211 GFNFIQVDSPKA

-238 KREEKILQE
+238 KREAKILQE
-247 IKELETKHH
+247 IKNLETKHR

-264 LLDEVIAITE
+264 LLDEVVAITE
-274 YPSTLLGEFDKAFLK
+274 YPSALLGEFDKAFLK
-289 LPSEIIITSMKEN
+289 LPSEIITTSMKEN
-302 QRYFATFNQE
+302 QRYFAAFNQKSQE
-312 SQKEGQKED
+312 SPT
-321 QKLHNGFIVVSN
+321 LHNGFIVVSN
-333 AINKDKQKIILGNQK
+333 AINKDKQKIIAGNQK

-380 QGLGTLRDKMEREL
+380 QGLGTLKDKMEREA
-394 IIAQYLTQKYASSL
+394 IIAEYLTQKYAPSL
-408 NMPLEKALELMNRAV
+408 NMPLEKALELVSRAV
-423 QIAKADL
+423 RIAKADL

-436 EFTELQGIMGY
+436 EFSELQGIMGY

-453 NENEW
+453 NENEL
-458 VALSL
+458 VALSV

-492 SLFSLFSA
+492 SLFSLFSV

-521 KIVAHYGLK
+521 KIVAHYGLG
-530 FDLKVDLKNLFEKVG
+530 FDLKADLKNLFEKVG

-576 VLNTNERDIVAII
+576 VLNTNERDIVKII

-628 QTSGFSAN
+628 ESSEFSIS
-636 LFKEP
+636 LFKEL

-647 KAFNALKTSAF
+647 KAFNAIKTSAF

-671 HAPLEEYF
+671 HTPLEEYF

-686 KDLEIQKNRKNFLWN
+686 KDIEIQKNRKNFLWS

>member
-6 LLIEVL
+6 LLVEILV
-12 TEELPAQA
+12 EELPAQA

-35 FQKHAIE
+35 FQKRALE
-42 VRNETQNQNQNQ
+42 VGT
-54 NNIEVFY
+54 IEVFY
-61 TPRRLCVLVKD
+61 TPRRLCLFIKD
-72 FPLFT
+72 FPLLT
-77 KETKEEFFGPPIEIA
+77 QETKEEFFGPPVKIA
-92 CNNKDKAQ
+92 CNNEDKTQ

-120 FQSAFKNNKEVLYH
+120 FQTAFKNNKEVLYH
-134 AKTNPKQPTKNLIM
+134 AKIYEKEPTKDLIM
-148 PIVLEFLESLN
+148 PIVLEFLEGLN
-159 FGKSMRWGSVEKSFI
+159 FGKSMRWGNVEKSFI

-188 FNNIEIKEYG
+188 FNDIEVKEYG

-211 GFDFIEVHSPRE
+211 GFDFIEVDSPKA

-238 KREEKILQE
+238 KREAKILQE
-247 IKELETKHH
+247 IKELETKHR

-264 LLDEVIAITE
+264 LLDEVVAITE
-274 YPSTLLGEFDKAFLK
+274 YPSALLGEFDKAFLK
-289 LPSEIIITSMKEN
+289 LPNEIITTSMKEN
-302 QRYFATFNQE
+302 QRYFAVFNQKSQE
-312 SQKEGQKED
+312 SPT
-321 QKLHNGFIVVSN
+321 LHNGFIVVSN
-333 AINKDKQKIILGNQK
+333 AISKDKQKIIAGNQK

-380 QGLGTLRDKMEREL
+380 QGLGTLKDKMEREA

-408 NMPLEKALELMNRAV
+408 NMPLEKALELVGRAV
-423 QIAKADL
+423 RIAKADL

-436 EFTELQGIMGY
+436 EFSELQGIMGY

-453 NENEW
+453 NENEL
-458 VALSL
+458 VALSV

-521 KIVAHYGLK
+521 KIVAHYGLE
-530 FDLKVDLKNLFEKVG
+530 FDLKADLKNLFEKVG

-552 EILEKFLLERFNNL
+552 EVLEKFLLERFNNL

-576 VLNTNERDIVAII
+576 VLNTNERGIVKII
-589 QKVKALKRFLDDP
+589 QKVKALKHFLDDP

-628 QTSGFSAN
+628 ESSEFSIS
-636 LFKEP
+636 LFKES

-647 KAFNALKTSAF
+647 EAFNAIKTSAF

-686 KDLEIQKNRKNFLWN
+686 KDIEIQKNRKNFLWG

>member
-6 LLIEVL
+6 LLVEILV
-12 TEELPAQA
+12 EELPAQA

-35 FQKHAIE
+35 FQKHALE
-42 VRNETQNQNQNQ
+42 VG
-54 NNIEVFY
+54 NIEIFY
-61 TPRRLCVLVKD
+61 TPRRLCLLVKD
-72 FPLFT
+72 FPLLT
-77 KETKEEFFGPPIEIA
+77 QETKEEFFGPPVKIA
-92 CNNKDKAQ
+92 CNHQDKTQ
-100 GLNALGL
+100 GLNELGL
-107 GFYQKLGLKDPKH
+107 GFYQKLGLKDHQH
-120 FQSAFKNNKEVLYH
+120 FQTAFKNNKEVLYH
-134 AKTNPKQPTKNLIM
+134 AKIHAKEPTKDLIM
-148 PIVLEFLESLN
+148 PIVLEFLEGLN
-159 FGKSMRWGSVEKSFI
+159 FGKSMRWGNVEKSFI

-188 FNNIEIKEYG
+188 FNDIEVKEYG

-211 GFDFIEVHSPRE
+211 SFDFIQVDSPKA

-238 KREEKILQE
+238 KREAKILQE
-247 IKELETKHH
+247 IKELEIKHR

-264 LLDEVIAITE
+264 LLDEVVAITE
-274 YPSTLLGEFDKAFLK
+274 YPSVLLGEFDKAFLK
-289 LPSEIIITSMKEN
+289 LPSEIITTSMKEN
-302 QRYFATFNQE
+302 QRYFAVFNQKSQE
-312 SQKEGQKED
+312 SPT
-321 QKLHNGFIVVSN
+321 LHNGFIVVSN
-333 AINKDKQKIILGNQK
+333 AINKDKQKIIAGNQK

-380 QGLGTLRDKMEREL
+380 QGLGTLKDKMEREAV
-394 IIAQYLTQKYASSL
+394 IAQYLTQKYASSL
-408 NMPLEKALELMNRAV
+408 NMSLEKALELVSRAV
-423 QIAKADL
+423 RIAKADL

-436 EFTELQGIMGY
+436 EFSELQGIMGY

-453 NENEW
+453 NENEL
-458 VALSL
+458 VALSV

-492 SLFSLFSA
+492 SLFSLFSV

-521 KIVAHYGLK
+521 KIVAHYGLG
-530 FDLKVDLKNLFEKVG
+530 FDLKADLKNLFERVG

-552 EILEKFLLERFNNL
+552 EVLEKFLLERFNNL

-576 VLNTNERDIVAII
+576 VLNTNERDIVKII

-628 QTSGFSAN
+628 ESSEFFIS
-636 LFKEP
+636 LFKES

-647 KAFNALKTSAF
+647 EAFNAIKTSAF

-686 KDLEIQKNRKNFLWN
+686 KDIEIQKNRKNFLWG

>member
-6 LLIEVL
+6 LLVEILV
-12 TEELPAQA
+12 EELPAQA

-35 FQKHAIE
+35 FSKRALEVGKIE
-42 VRNETQNQNQNQ
+42 
-54 NNIEVFY
+54 IFY
-61 TPRRLCVLVKD
+61 TPRRLCLLIKD
-72 FPLFT
+72 FPLLT
-77 KETKEEFFGPPIEIA
+77 QETKEEFFGPPVKIA
-92 CNNKDKAQ
+92 CNNEDKTQ

-107 GFYQKLGLKDPKH
+107 GFYQKLGLKDHQH
-120 FQSAFKNNKEVLYH
+120 FQTALKNNKEVLYH
-134 AKTNPKQPTKNLIM
+134 AKIHEKEPTKDLIM
-148 PIVLEFLESLN
+148 PIVLEFLEGLN
-159 FGKSMRWGSVEKSFI
+159 FGKSMRWGNVEKSFI

-188 FNNIEIKEYG
+188 FNGIEVKEYG

-203 ATKAHRQE
+203 ATKVHRQE
-211 GFDFIEVHSPRE
+211 GFDFIQVDSPKA

-238 KREEKILQE
+238 KREAKILQE
-247 IKELETKHH
+247 IKELETKHE

-264 LLDEVIAITE
+264 LLDEVVAITE
-274 YPSTLLGEFDKAFLK
+274 YPSALLGEFDKAFLK

-302 QRYFATFNQE
+302 QRYFAVF
-312 SQKEGQKED
+312 SQKEESPT
-321 QKLHNGFIVVSN
+321 LHNGFIVVSN
-333 AINKDKQKIILGNQK
+333 AINKDKQKIIAGNQK

-380 QGLGTLRDKMEREL
+380 QGLGTLKDKMEREA
-394 IIAQYLTQKYASSL
+394 IIAQYLTQKYAPSL
-408 NMPLEKALELMNRAV
+408 NMPLEKALELIGRAV
-423 QIAKADL
+423 KIAKADL

-436 EFTELQGIMGY
+436 EFSELQGIMGY

-453 NENEW
+453 NENEL
-458 VALSL
+458 VALSV

-521 KIVAHYGLK
+521 KIVAHYGLE
-530 FDLKVDLKNLFEKVG
+530 FDLKADLKNLFEKVG

-552 EILEKFLLERFNNL
+552 EILEKFLLERFHNL

-576 VLNTNERDIVAII
+576 VLNTNERDIVKII

-628 QTSGFSAN
+628 ESSEFSTH

-641 QEHALF
+641 KEHALF
-647 KAFNALKTSAF
+647 EAFNAIKMSAF

-686 KDLEIQKNRKNFLWN
+686 KDIEIQKNRKNFLWG

>member
-6 LLIEVL
+6 LLVEILV
-12 TEELPAQA
+12 EELPAQA

-35 FQKHAIE
+35 FQKCALE
-42 VRNETQNQNQNQ
+42 VG
-54 NNIEVFY
+54 NIEIFY
-61 TPRRLCVLVKD
+61 TPRRLCLLVKD
-72 FPLFT
+72 FPLLT
-77 KETKEEFFGPPIEIA
+77 QETKEEFFGPPVKIA
-92 CNNKDKAQ
+92 CNHQDKTQ

-107 GFYQKLGLKDPKH
+107 GFYQKLGLKDHQH
-120 FQSAFKNNKEVLYH
+120 FQTAFKNNKEVLYH
-134 AKTNPKQPTKNLIM
+134 AKIHAKEPTKDLIM
-148 PIVLEFLESLN
+148 PIVLEFLEGLN

-188 FNNIEIKEYG
+188 FNGIEVKEYG

-211 GFDFIEVHSPRE
+211 GFDFIQVDSPKA

-238 KREEKILQE
+238 KREAKILKE
-247 IKELETKHH
+247 IKELEIKHR

-264 LLDEVIAITE
+264 LLDEVVAITE
-274 YPSTLLGEFDKAFLK
+274 YPSALLGEFDKAFLK
-289 LPSEIIITSMKEN
+289 LPSEIITTSMKEN
-302 QRYFATFNQE
+302 QRYFAAFNQKSQE
-312 SQKEGQKED
+312 SPT
-321 QKLHNGFIVVSN
+321 LHNGFIVVSN
-333 AINKDKQKIILGNQK
+333 AINKDKQKIIAGNQK

-380 QGLGTLRDKMEREL
+380 QGLGTLKDKMEREAV
-394 IIAQYLTQKYASSL
+394 IAQYLTQKYAPSL
-408 NMPLEKALELMNRAV
+408 NMPLEKALELVGRAV
-423 QIAKADL
+423 RIAKADL

-436 EFTELQGIMGY
+436 EFSELQGIMGY

-453 NENEW
+453 NENEL
-458 VALSL
+458 VALSV

-492 SLFSLFSA
+492 SLFSLFSV

-521 KIVAHYGLK
+521 KIVAHYGLE
-530 FDLKVDLKNLFEKVG
+530 FDLKADLKSLFEKVG

-576 VLNTNERDIVAII
+576 VLNTNERDIVKII

-602 KNAQKKELLFS
+602 KNAQKKELLFN

-628 QTSGFSAN
+628 ESSEFSIS
-636 LFKEP
+636 LFKES

-647 KAFNALKTSAF
+647 EAFNAIKTSAF

-686 KDLEIQKNRKNFLWN
+686 KDIEIQKNRKNFLWG